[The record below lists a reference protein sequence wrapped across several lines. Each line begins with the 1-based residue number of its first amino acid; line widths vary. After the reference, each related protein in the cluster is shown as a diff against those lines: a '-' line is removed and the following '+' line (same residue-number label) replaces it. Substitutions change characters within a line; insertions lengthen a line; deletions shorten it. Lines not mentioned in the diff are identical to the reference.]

1 MRTFLEYVAED
12 IISKYGS
19 DLAHTAVIF
28 PNKRARLFFNEYLAR
43 QVEGT
48 MWSPTY
54 LTISELFRSHSRL
67 TTADPIKLICDLHKS
82 FVSVTGTKESLDH
95 FYSWGQIMLADFDD
109 IDKNMADAAQIFKNV
124 GDIHELDDISYLSE
138 DQLNMLKRFFSNFS
152 ENKSSE
158 LKRRFIEL
166 WSRFNDIY
174 TDFNNRLYNQGLAY
188 EGALYRKVAND
199 DSISY
204 DFDRYIF
211 VGFNLLQRVEQKL
224 FKRLKDAGKGFFY
237 WDFDHYYMPGKS
249 SRTTNEA
256 GHYISSYLADF
267 PNELN
272 INDEAVYNNFSKPKS
287 ISYVAASTENIQ
299 AAYSSQWLKE
309 GKRIADGRRTAIVMC
324 NEGLLQA
331 LVHNIP
337 TEVGKINIT
346 TGYPLAQSPFCS
358 FLSSL
363 ISLRCEGYMES
374 RKRYRL
380 RFVNAVLRHPY
391 MRYVSDLHSS
401 LYEKINVTA
410 KLFFPDEAT
419 LSLDKG
425 LAILFGQLDTIE
437 PTMSGKLLRWI
448 MQLLKHVASNAK
460 DIDDQFFKES
470 LFKVYTIINRLYDL
484 VSSSDLVVDVI
495 TIQRLLRQILQ
506 TTSIPFHGEPAVGVQ
521 FMGVLETRNIDFDHL
536 LILSCNEG
544 NMPKGVN
551 DTSFIPYS
559 IRKAHGLTTIDNKVA
574 IYAYY
579 FYRLLQ
585 RATDITVVYNNSSN
599 GLVTGEMSR
608 FMLQML
614 VESGHDIERLALSLP
629 QEAGSTTCQDEK
641 KTKEVM
647 ERLHKRFDKQRNPE
661 RTTPMFTPSSL
672 NIYQKCPK
680 RFYYRYV
687 AEIIEPEDDADDGKI
702 DAPTFGNIFHDAVQK
717 IYDRVIDAY
726 KSNTIQPQTLKQL
739 LANDA
744 YIKGVV
750 DDIMHPV
757 NGIQLINASVIITYI
772 KQLLKIDS
780 RLAPFT
786 ILGLENVV
794 MKDINVKTA
803 EGQLTTT
810 IGGRID
816 RMDCVTCADG
826 VRRIRVIDYKTG
838 KNNKKNDGYILQSFI
853 YSLLVDESPMNREK
867 LEVSP
872 ALLYIQHSAG
882 KDFDPTVVYEKEK
895 VTDVSKYREEFMNT
909 VEQII
914 AEIFNPE
921 QPFACTDDK
930 TACTHCPYCNLCGV

>member
-1 MRTFLEYVAED
+1 MKTFLEYVAED
-12 IISKYGS
+12 IINKYGTNLS
-19 DLAHTAVIF
+19 RTAVVF
-28 PNKRARLFFNEYLAR
+28 PNKRAALFLNEHLVRLA
-43 QVEGT
+43 GKPI
-48 MWSPTY
+48 WSPSY
-54 LTISELFRSHSRL
+54 ITISELFRRHTQL
-67 TTADPIKLICDLHKS
+67 VTGDQIKLICDLYKTYTE
-82 FVSVTGTKESLDH
+82 VTESDETLDH
-95 FYSWGQIMLADFDD
+95 FYGWGQVMLADFDD
-109 IDKNMADAAQIFKNV
+109 IDKNMADANKVFCNLR
-124 GDIHELDDISYLSE
+124 DLHELDDVSYLSPE
-138 DQLNMLKRFFSNFS
+138 QVETLKLFFSNFS
-152 ENKSSE
+152 EDKTTE
-158 LKRRFIEL
+158 LKKRFMKI
-166 WSRFNDIY
+166 WSRFGDIY
-174 TDFNNRLYNQGLAY
+174 RLYNERLEAQGIAY
-188 EGALYRKVAND
+188 EGALYRKVATD
-199 DSISY
+199 DSVDF

-211 VGFNLLQRVEQKL
+211 VGFNVLQRVEQLLFSKL
-224 FKRLKDAGKGFFY
+224 QKMGKAKFY
-237 WDFDHYYMPGKS
+237 WDFDDYYLATKTGHVNPS
-249 SRTTNEA
+249 EA
-256 GHYISSYLADF
+256 GHYIKQYLPYF
-267 PNELN
+267 TNELDTSDAD
-272 INDEAVYNNFSKPKS
+272 IYRNFRKAKKITYASATTEDVQAR
-287 ISYVAASTENIQ
+287 YVG
-299 AAYSSQWLKE
+299 QWLKE
-309 GKRIADGRRTAIVMC
+309 GNRINDGRKTAVVMC
-324 NEGLLQA
+324 DEALLQS
-331 LVHNIP
+331 VIHSIP
-337 TEVGKINIT
+337 EEVNDINVT
-346 TGYPLAQSPFCS
+346 TGYPLQQTHFASLLEDIAAQHT
-358 FLSSL
+358 
-363 ISLRCEGYMES
+363 EDYDN
-374 RKRYRL
+374 K
-380 RFVNAVLRHPY
+380 
-391 MRYVSDLHSS
+391 
-401 LYEKINVTA
+401 
-410 KLFFPDEAT
+410 
-419 LSLDKG
+419 
-425 LAILFGQLDTIE
+425 
-437 PTMSGKLLRWI
+437 
-448 MQLLKHVASNAK
+448 QLLEWAIAMLKLMAQGHTDTSGETTGQDNQLTSEA
-460 DIDDQFFKES
+460 
-470 LFKVYTIINRLYDL
+470 LFRTYTVVNRLLELVNNGDL
-484 VSSSDLVVDVI
+484 DVDRR
-495 TIQRLLRQILQ
+495 TMMRLYGEIVR
-506 TTSIPFHGEPAVGVQ
+506 TTSIPFHGEPVVGVQ
-521 FMGVLETRNIDFDHL
+521 FMGVLETRNLDFEHL
-536 LILSCNEG
+536 LVLSCNEG

-551 DTSFIPYS
+551 DTSFIPYNV
-559 IRKAHGLTTIDNKVA
+559 RKAHGLTTIDNKVS

-579 FYRLLQ
+579 FYRLMQ
-585 RATDITVVYNNSSN
+585 RAEDITIVYNNAADVTS
-599 GLVTGEMSR
+599 TGEMSR

-717 IYDRVIDAY
+717 IYERVIAAY
-726 KSNTIQPQTLKQL
+726 KSRTIQPQTLKQL

-853 YSLLVDESPMNREK
+853 YSLLVDESPMMNPEK

>member
-1 MRTFLEYVAED
+1 MKTFLEYVAED
-12 IISKYGS
+12 IINKYGTNLS
-19 DLAHTAVIF
+19 RTAVVF
-28 PNKRARLFFNEYLAR
+28 PNKRAALFLNEHLVRLA
-43 QVEGT
+43 GKPI
-48 MWSPTY
+48 WSPSY
-54 LTISELFRSHSRL
+54 ITISELFRRHTQL
-67 TTADPIKLICDLHKS
+67 VTGDQIKLICDLYKTYTE
-82 FVSVTGTKESLDH
+82 VTESDETLDH
-95 FYSWGQIMLADFDD
+95 FYGWGQVMLADFDD
-109 IDKNMADAAQIFKNV
+109 IDKNMADAKKVFCNLR
-124 GDIHELDDISYLSE
+124 DLHELDDVSYLSPE
-138 DQLNMLKRFFSNFS
+138 QVETLKLFFSNFS
-152 ENKSSE
+152 EDKTTE
-158 LKRRFIEL
+158 LKKRFMKI
-166 WSRFNDIY
+166 WSRFGDIY
-174 TDFNNRLYNQGLAY
+174 RLYNERLEAQGIAY
-188 EGALYRKVAND
+188 EGALYRKVATD
-199 DSISY
+199 DSVDF

-211 VGFNLLQRVEQKL
+211 VGFNVLQRVEQLLFSKL
-224 FKRLKDAGKGFFY
+224 QKMGKAKFY
-237 WDFDHYYMPGKS
+237 WDFDDYYLATKKGHVNPS
-249 SRTTNEA
+249 EA
-256 GHYISSYLADF
+256 GHYIKQYLPYF
-267 PNELN
+267 TNELDTSDAD
-272 INDEAVYNNFSKPKS
+272 IYRNFRKAKKITYASATTEDVQAR
-287 ISYVAASTENIQ
+287 YVG
-299 AAYSSQWLKE
+299 QWLKE
-309 GKRIADGRRTAIVMC
+309 GNRINDGRKTAVVMC
-324 NEGLLQA
+324 DEALLQS
-331 LVHNIP
+331 VIHSIP
-337 TEVGKINIT
+337 EEVNDINVT
-346 TGYPLAQSPFCS
+346 TGYPLQQTHFASLLEDIAAQHT
-358 FLSSL
+358 
-363 ISLRCEGYMES
+363 EDYDN
-374 RKRYRL
+374 K
-380 RFVNAVLRHPY
+380 
-391 MRYVSDLHSS
+391 
-401 LYEKINVTA
+401 
-410 KLFFPDEAT
+410 
-419 LSLDKG
+419 
-425 LAILFGQLDTIE
+425 
-437 PTMSGKLLRWI
+437 
-448 MQLLKHVASNAK
+448 QLLEWAIAMLKLMAQGHANTNGETTGQDNQLTSEA
-460 DIDDQFFKES
+460 
-470 LFKVYTIINRLYDL
+470 LFRTYTVVNRLLELVNNGDL
-484 VSSSDLVVDVI
+484 DVDRR
-495 TIQRLLRQILQ
+495 TMMRLYGEIVR
-506 TTSIPFHGEPAVGVQ
+506 TTSIPFHGEPVVGVQ
-521 FMGVLETRNIDFDHL
+521 FMGVLETRNLDFEHL
-536 LILSCNEG
+536 LVLSCNEG

-551 DTSFIPYS
+551 DTSFIPYNV
-559 IRKAHGLTTIDNKVA
+559 RKAHGLTTIDNKVS

-579 FYRLLQ
+579 FYRLMQ
-585 RATDITVVYNNSSN
+585 RAEDITIVYNNAADVTS
-599 GLVTGEMSR
+599 TGEMSR

-717 IYDRVIDAY
+717 IYERVIAAY
-726 KSNTIQPQTLKQL
+726 KSRTIQPQTLKQL

-853 YSLLVDESPMNREK
+853 YSLLVDESPMMNPEK

-895 VTDVSKYREEFMNT
+895 VTDVSKFREEFMNT

>member
-1 MRTFLEYVAED
+1 MKTFLEYVAED
-12 IISKYGS
+12 IINKYGTNLS
-19 DLAHTAVIF
+19 RTAVVF
-28 PNKRARLFFNEYLAR
+28 PNKRAALFLNEHLVRLA
-43 QVEGT
+43 GKPI
-48 MWSPTY
+48 WSPSY
-54 LTISELFRSHSRL
+54 ITISELFRRHTQL
-67 TTADPIKLICDLHKS
+67 VTGDQIKLICDLYKTYTE
-82 FVSVTGTKESLDH
+82 VTESDETLDH
-95 FYSWGQIMLADFDD
+95 FYGWGQVMLADFDD
-109 IDKNMADAAQIFKNV
+109 IDKNMADANKVFCNLR
-124 GDIHELDDISYLSE
+124 DLHELDDVSYLSPE
-138 DQLNMLKRFFSNFS
+138 QVDTLKLFFSNFS
-152 ENKSSE
+152 EDKTTE
-158 LKRRFIEL
+158 LKKRFMKI
-166 WSRFNDIY
+166 WSRFGDIY
-174 TDFNNRLYNQGLAY
+174 RLYNERLEAQGIAY
-188 EGALYRKVAND
+188 EGALYRKVATD
-199 DSISY
+199 DSVDF

-211 VGFNLLQRVEQKL
+211 VGFNVLQRVEQLLFSKL
-224 FKRLKDAGKGFFY
+224 QKMGKAKFY
-237 WDFDHYYMPGKS
+237 WDFDDYYLATKKGHVNPS
-249 SRTTNEA
+249 EA
-256 GHYISSYLADF
+256 GHYIKQYLPYF
-267 PNELN
+267 TNELDTSDAD
-272 INDEAVYNNFSKPKS
+272 IYRNFRKAKKITYASATTEDVQAR
-287 ISYVAASTENIQ
+287 YVG
-299 AAYSSQWLKE
+299 QWLKE
-309 GKRIADGRRTAIVMC
+309 GNRINDGRKTAVVMC
-324 NEGLLQA
+324 DEALLQS
-331 LVHNIP
+331 VIHSIP
-337 TEVGKINIT
+337 EEVNDINVT
-346 TGYPLAQSPFCS
+346 TGYPLQQTHFASLLEDIAAQHT
-358 FLSSL
+358 
-363 ISLRCEGYMES
+363 EDYDN
-374 RKRYRL
+374 K
-380 RFVNAVLRHPY
+380 
-391 MRYVSDLHSS
+391 
-401 LYEKINVTA
+401 
-410 KLFFPDEAT
+410 
-419 LSLDKG
+419 
-425 LAILFGQLDTIE
+425 
-437 PTMSGKLLRWI
+437 
-448 MQLLKHVASNAK
+448 QLLEWAIAMLKLMAQGHANTNGETTGQDNQLTSEA
-460 DIDDQFFKES
+460 
-470 LFKVYTIINRLYDL
+470 LFRTYTVVNRLLELVNNGDL
-484 VSSSDLVVDVI
+484 DVDRR
-495 TIQRLLRQILQ
+495 TMMRLYGEIVR
-506 TTSIPFHGEPAVGVQ
+506 TTSIPFHGEPVVGVQ
-521 FMGVLETRNIDFDHL
+521 FMGVLETRNLDFEHL
-536 LILSCNEG
+536 LVLSCNEG

-551 DTSFIPYS
+551 DTSFIPYNV
-559 IRKAHGLTTIDNKVA
+559 RKAHGLTTIDNKVS

-579 FYRLLQ
+579 FYRLMQ
-585 RATDITVVYNNSSN
+585 RAEDITIVYNNAADVTS
-599 GLVTGEMSR
+599 TGEMSR

-717 IYDRVIDAY
+717 IYERVIAAY
-726 KSNTIQPQTLKQL
+726 KSHTIQPQTLKQL

-838 KNNKKNDGYILQSFI
+838 KNNKRNDGYILQSFI
-853 YSLLVDESPMNREK
+853 YSLLVDESPIMNPGK

-895 VTDVSKYREEFMNT
+895 VTNVSKFREEFMNI

-930 TACTHCPYCNLCGV
+930 TACTHCPYSNLCGV

>member
-1 MRTFLEYVAED
+1 MKTFLEYVAED
-12 IISKYGS
+12 IINKYGTNLS
-19 DLAHTAVIF
+19 RTAVVF
-28 PNKRARLFFNEYLAR
+28 PNKRAALFLNEHLVRLA
-43 QVEGT
+43 GKPI
-48 MWSPTY
+48 WSPSY
-54 LTISELFRSHSRL
+54 ITISELFRRHTQL
-67 TTADPIKLICDLHKS
+67 VTGDQIKLICDLYKTYTE
-82 FVSVTGTKESLDH
+82 VTESDETLDH
-95 FYSWGQIMLADFDD
+95 FYGWGQVMLADFDD
-109 IDKNMADAAQIFKNV
+109 IDKNMADAKKVFCNLR
-124 GDIHELDDISYLSE
+124 DLHELDDVSYLSPE
-138 DQLNMLKRFFSNFS
+138 QVETLKLFFSNFS
-152 ENKSSE
+152 EDKTTE
-158 LKRRFIEL
+158 LKKRFMKI
-166 WSRFNDIY
+166 WSRFGDIY
-174 TDFNNRLYNQGLAY
+174 RLYNERLEAQGIAY
-188 EGALYRKVAND
+188 EGALYRKVATD
-199 DSISY
+199 DSVDF

-211 VGFNLLQRVEQKL
+211 VGFNVLQRVEQLLFSKL
-224 FKRLKDAGKGFFY
+224 QKMGKAKFY
-237 WDFDHYYMPGKS
+237 WDFDDYYLATKTGHVNPS
-249 SRTTNEA
+249 EA
-256 GHYISSYLADF
+256 GHYIKQYLPYF
-267 PNELN
+267 TNELDTSDAD
-272 INDEAVYNNFSKPKS
+272 IYRNFRKAKKITYASATTEDVQAR
-287 ISYVAASTENIQ
+287 YVG
-299 AAYSSQWLKE
+299 QWLKE
-309 GKRIADGRRTAIVMC
+309 GNRINDGRKTAVVMC
-324 NEGLLQA
+324 DEALLQS
-331 LVHNIP
+331 VIHSIP
-337 TEVGKINIT
+337 EEVNDINVT
-346 TGYPLAQSPFCS
+346 TGYPLQQTHFASLLEDIAAQHT
-358 FLSSL
+358 
-363 ISLRCEGYMES
+363 EDYDN
-374 RKRYRL
+374 K
-380 RFVNAVLRHPY
+380 
-391 MRYVSDLHSS
+391 
-401 LYEKINVTA
+401 
-410 KLFFPDEAT
+410 
-419 LSLDKG
+419 
-425 LAILFGQLDTIE
+425 
-437 PTMSGKLLRWI
+437 
-448 MQLLKHVASNAK
+448 QLLEWAIAMLKLMAQGHANTNGETTGQDNQLTSEA
-460 DIDDQFFKES
+460 
-470 LFKVYTIINRLYDL
+470 LFRTYTVVNRLLELVNNGDL
-484 VSSSDLVVDVI
+484 DVDRR
-495 TIQRLLRQILQ
+495 TMMRLYGEIVR
-506 TTSIPFHGEPAVGVQ
+506 TTSIPFHGEPVVGVQ
-521 FMGVLETRNIDFDHL
+521 FMGVLETRNLDFEHL
-536 LILSCNEG
+536 LVLSCNEG

-551 DTSFIPYS
+551 DTSFIPYNV
-559 IRKAHGLTTIDNKVA
+559 RKAHGLTTIDNKVS

-579 FYRLLQ
+579 FYRLMQ
-585 RATDITVVYNNSSN
+585 RAEDITIVYNNAADVTS
-599 GLVTGEMSR
+599 TGEMSR

-647 ERLHKRFDKQRNPE
+647 ERLHRRFDKQRNPE

-717 IYDRVIDAY
+717 IYERVIAAY
-726 KSNTIQPQTLKQL
+726 KSHTIQPQTLKQL

-853 YSLLVDESPMNREK
+853 YSLLVDESPMMNPEK

-895 VTDVSKYREEFMNT
+895 VTDVSKFREEFMNT

>member
-1 MRTFLEYVAED
+1 MKTFLEYVAED
-12 IISKYGS
+12 IINKYGTNLS
-19 DLAHTAVIF
+19 RTAVVF
-28 PNKRARLFFNEYLAR
+28 PNKRAALFLNEHLVRLA
-43 QVEGT
+43 GKPI
-48 MWSPTY
+48 WSPSY
-54 LTISELFRSHSRL
+54 ITISELFRRHTQL
-67 TTADPIKLICDLHKS
+67 VTGDQIKLICDLYKTYTE
-82 FVSVTGTKESLDH
+82 VTESDETLDH
-95 FYSWGQIMLADFDD
+95 FYGWGQVMLADFDD
-109 IDKNMADAAQIFKNV
+109 IDKNMADANKVFCNLR
-124 GDIHELDDISYLSE
+124 DLHELDDVSYLSPE
-138 DQLNMLKRFFSNFS
+138 QVETLKLFFSNFS
-152 ENKSSE
+152 EDKTTE
-158 LKRRFIEL
+158 LKKRFMKI
-166 WSRFNDIY
+166 WSRFGDIY
-174 TDFNNRLYNQGLAY
+174 RLYNERLEAQGIAY
-188 EGALYRKVAND
+188 EGALYRKVATD
-199 DSISY
+199 DSVDF

-211 VGFNLLQRVEQKL
+211 VGFNVLQRVEQLLFSKL
-224 FKRLKDAGKGFFY
+224 QKMGKAKFY
-237 WDFDHYYMPGKS
+237 WDFDDYYLATKTGHVNPS
-249 SRTTNEA
+249 EA
-256 GHYISSYLADF
+256 GHYIKQYLPYF
-267 PNELN
+267 TNELDTSDAD
-272 INDEAVYNNFSKPKS
+272 IYRNFRKAKRITYASATTEDVQAR
-287 ISYVAASTENIQ
+287 YVG
-299 AAYSSQWLKE
+299 QWLKE
-309 GKRIADGRRTAIVMC
+309 GNRIDDGRKTAVVMC
-324 NEGLLQA
+324 DEALLQS
-331 LVHNIP
+331 VIHSIP
-337 TEVGKINIT
+337 EEVNDINVT
-346 TGYPLAQSPFCS
+346 TGYPLQQTHFASLLEDIAAQHT
-358 FLSSL
+358 
-363 ISLRCEGYMES
+363 EDYDN
-374 RKRYRL
+374 K
-380 RFVNAVLRHPY
+380 
-391 MRYVSDLHSS
+391 
-401 LYEKINVTA
+401 
-410 KLFFPDEAT
+410 
-419 LSLDKG
+419 
-425 LAILFGQLDTIE
+425 
-437 PTMSGKLLRWI
+437 
-448 MQLLKHVASNAK
+448 QLLEWAIAMLKLMAQGHTDTSGETTGQDNQLTSEA
-460 DIDDQFFKES
+460 
-470 LFKVYTIINRLYDL
+470 LFRTYTVVNRLLELVNNGDL
-484 VSSSDLVVDVI
+484 DVDRR
-495 TIQRLLRQILQ
+495 TMMRLYGEIVR
-506 TTSIPFHGEPAVGVQ
+506 TTSIPFHGEPVVGVQ
-521 FMGVLETRNIDFDHL
+521 FMGVLETRNLDFEHL
-536 LILSCNEG
+536 LVLSCNEG

-551 DTSFIPYS
+551 DTSFIPYNV
-559 IRKAHGLTTIDNKVA
+559 RKAHGLTTIDNKVS

-579 FYRLLQ
+579 FYRLMQ
-585 RATDITVVYNNSSN
+585 RAEDITIVYNNAADVTS
-599 GLVTGEMSR
+599 TGEMSR

-717 IYDRVIDAY
+717 IYERVIAAY
-726 KSNTIQPQTLKQL
+726 KSHTIQPQMLKQL

-853 YSLLVDESPMNREK
+853 YSLLVDESPMMNPDK

-930 TACTHCPYCNLCGV
+930 TACTHCPYSNLCGV

>member
-1 MRTFLEYVAED
+1 MKTFLEYVAED
-12 IISKYGS
+12 IINKYGTNLS
-19 DLAHTAVIF
+19 RTAVVF
-28 PNKRARLFFNEYLAR
+28 PNKRAALFLNEHLVRLA
-43 QVEGT
+43 GKPI
-48 MWSPTY
+48 WSPSY
-54 LTISELFRSHSRL
+54 ITISELFRRHTQL
-67 TTADPIKLICDLHKS
+67 VTGDQIKLICDLYKTYTE
-82 FVSVTGTKESLDH
+82 VTESDETLDH
-95 FYSWGQIMLADFDD
+95 FYGWGQVMLADFDD
-109 IDKNMADAAQIFKNV
+109 IDKNMADANKVFCNLR
-124 GDIHELDDISYLSE
+124 DLHELDDVSYLSPE
-138 DQLNMLKRFFSNFS
+138 QVETLKLFFSNFS
-152 ENKSSE
+152 EDKTTE
-158 LKRRFIEL
+158 LKKRFMKI
-166 WSRFNDIY
+166 WSRFGDIY
-174 TDFNNRLYNQGLAY
+174 RLYNERLEAQGIAY
-188 EGALYRKVAND
+188 EGALYRKVATD
-199 DSISY
+199 DSLDF

-211 VGFNLLQRVEQKL
+211 VGFNVLQRVEQLLFSKL
-224 FKRLKDAGKGFFY
+224 QKMGKAKFY
-237 WDFDHYYMPGKS
+237 WDFDDYYLATKTGHVNPS
-249 SRTTNEA
+249 EA
-256 GHYISSYLADF
+256 GHYIKQYLPYF
-267 PNELN
+267 TNELDTSDAD
-272 INDEAVYNNFSKPKS
+272 IYRNFRKAKKITYASATTEDVQAR
-287 ISYVAASTENIQ
+287 YVG
-299 AAYSSQWLKE
+299 QWLKE
-309 GKRIADGRRTAIVMC
+309 GNRIDDGRKTAVVMC
-324 NEGLLQA
+324 DEALLQS
-331 LVHNIP
+331 VIHSIP
-337 TEVGKINIT
+337 EEVNDINVT
-346 TGYPLAQSPFCS
+346 TGYPLQQTHFASLLEDIAAQHT
-358 FLSSL
+358 
-363 ISLRCEGYMES
+363 EDYDN
-374 RKRYRL
+374 K
-380 RFVNAVLRHPY
+380 
-391 MRYVSDLHSS
+391 
-401 LYEKINVTA
+401 
-410 KLFFPDEAT
+410 
-419 LSLDKG
+419 
-425 LAILFGQLDTIE
+425 
-437 PTMSGKLLRWI
+437 
-448 MQLLKHVASNAK
+448 QLLEWAIAMLKLMAQGHTDTSVETTGQDNQLTSEA
-460 DIDDQFFKES
+460 
-470 LFKVYTIINRLYDL
+470 LFRTYTVVNRLLELVNNGDL
-484 VSSSDLVVDVI
+484 DVDRR
-495 TIQRLLRQILQ
+495 TMMRLYGEIVR
-506 TTSIPFHGEPAVGVQ
+506 TTSIPFHGEPVVGVQ
-521 FMGVLETRNIDFDHL
+521 FMGVLETRNLDFEHL
-536 LILSCNEG
+536 LVLSCNEG

-551 DTSFIPYS
+551 DTSFIPYNV
-559 IRKAHGLTTIDNKVA
+559 RKAHGLTTIDNKVS

-579 FYRLLQ
+579 FYRLMQ
-585 RATDITVVYNNSSN
+585 RAEDITIVYNNAADVTS
-599 GLVTGEMSR
+599 TGEMSR

-717 IYDRVIDAY
+717 IYERVIAAY
-726 KSNTIQPQTLKQL
+726 KSHTIQPQTLKQL

-853 YSLLVDESPMNREK
+853 YSLLVDESPMMNPEK

-895 VTDVSKYREEFMNT
+895 VTDVSKFREEFMNT

>member
-1 MRTFLEYVAED
+1 MKTFLEYVAED
-12 IISKYGS
+12 IINKYGTNLS
-19 DLAHTAVIF
+19 RTAVVF
-28 PNKRARLFFNEYLAR
+28 PNKRAALFLNEHLVRLA
-43 QVEGT
+43 GKPI
-48 MWSPTY
+48 WSPSY
-54 LTISELFRSHSRL
+54 ITISELFRRHTQL
-67 TTADPIKLICDLHKS
+67 VTGDQIKLICDLYKTYTE
-82 FVSVTGTKESLDH
+82 VTESDETLDH
-95 FYSWGQIMLADFDD
+95 FYGWGQVMLADFDD
-109 IDKNMADAAQIFKNV
+109 IDKNMADANKVFCNLR
-124 GDIHELDDISYLSE
+124 DLHELDDVSYLSPE
-138 DQLNMLKRFFSNFS
+138 QVETLKLFFSNFS
-152 ENKSSE
+152 EDKTTE
-158 LKRRFIEL
+158 LKKRFMKI
-166 WSRFNDIY
+166 WSRFGDIY
-174 TDFNNRLYNQGLAY
+174 RLYNERLEAQGIAY
-188 EGALYRKVAND
+188 EGALYRKVATD
-199 DSISY
+199 DSLDF

-211 VGFNLLQRVEQKL
+211 VGFNVLQRVEQLLFSKL
-224 FKRLKDAGKGFFY
+224 QKMGKAKFY
-237 WDFDHYYMPGKS
+237 WDFDDYYLATKTGHVNPS
-249 SRTTNEA
+249 EA
-256 GHYISSYLADF
+256 GHYIKQYLPYF
-267 PNELN
+267 TNELDTSDAD
-272 INDEAVYNNFSKPKS
+272 IYRNFRKAKKITYASATTEDVQAR
-287 ISYVAASTENIQ
+287 YVG
-299 AAYSSQWLKE
+299 QWLKE
-309 GKRIADGRRTAIVMC
+309 GNRIDDGRKTAVVMC
-324 NEGLLQA
+324 DEALLQS
-331 LVHNIP
+331 VIHSIP
-337 TEVGKINIT
+337 EEVNDINVT
-346 TGYPLAQSPFCS
+346 TGYPLQQTHFASLLEDIAAQHT
-358 FLSSL
+358 
-363 ISLRCEGYMES
+363 EDYDN
-374 RKRYRL
+374 K
-380 RFVNAVLRHPY
+380 
-391 MRYVSDLHSS
+391 
-401 LYEKINVTA
+401 
-410 KLFFPDEAT
+410 
-419 LSLDKG
+419 
-425 LAILFGQLDTIE
+425 
-437 PTMSGKLLRWI
+437 
-448 MQLLKHVASNAK
+448 QLLEWAIAMLKLMAQGHTDTSGETTGQDNQLTSEA
-460 DIDDQFFKES
+460 
-470 LFKVYTIINRLYDL
+470 LFRTYTVVNRLLELVNNGDL
-484 VSSSDLVVDVI
+484 DVDRR
-495 TIQRLLRQILQ
+495 TMMRLYGEIVR
-506 TTSIPFHGEPAVGVQ
+506 TTSIPFHGEPVVGVQ
-521 FMGVLETRNIDFDHL
+521 FMGVLETRNLDFEHL
-536 LILSCNEG
+536 LVLSCNEG

-551 DTSFIPYS
+551 DTSFIPYNV
-559 IRKAHGLTTIDNKVA
+559 RKAHGLTTIDNKVS

-579 FYRLLQ
+579 FYRLMQ
-585 RATDITVVYNNSSN
+585 RAEDITIVYNNAADVTS
-599 GLVTGEMSR
+599 TGEMSR

-717 IYDRVIDAY
+717 IYERVIAAY
-726 KSNTIQPQTLKQL
+726 KSRTIQPQTLKQL

-853 YSLLVDESPMNREK
+853 YSLLVDESPMMNPEK

>member
-1 MRTFLEYVAED
+1 MKTFLEYVAED
-12 IISKYGS
+12 IINKYGTNLS
-19 DLAHTAVIF
+19 RTAVVF
-28 PNKRARLFFNEYLAR
+28 PNKRAALFLNEHLVRLA
-43 QVEGT
+43 GKPI
-48 MWSPTY
+48 WSPSY
-54 LTISELFRSHSRL
+54 ITISELFRRHTQL
-67 TTADPIKLICDLHKS
+67 VTGDQIKLICDLYKTYTE
-82 FVSVTGTKESLDH
+82 VTESDETLDH
-95 FYSWGQIMLADFDD
+95 FYGWGQVMLADFDD
-109 IDKNMADAAQIFKNV
+109 IDKNMADANKVFCNLR
-124 GDIHELDDISYLSE
+124 DLHELDDVSYLSPE
-138 DQLNMLKRFFSNFS
+138 QVETLKLFFSNFS
-152 ENKSSE
+152 EDKTTE
-158 LKRRFIEL
+158 LKKRFMKI
-166 WSRFNDIY
+166 WSRFGDIY
-174 TDFNNRLYNQGLAY
+174 RLYNERLEAQGIAY
-188 EGALYRKVAND
+188 EGALYRKVATD
-199 DSISY
+199 DSVDF

-211 VGFNLLQRVEQKL
+211 VGFNVLQRVEQLLFSKL
-224 FKRLKDAGKGFFY
+224 QKMGKAKFY
-237 WDFDHYYMPGKS
+237 WDFDDYYLATKTGHVNPS
-249 SRTTNEA
+249 EA
-256 GHYISSYLADF
+256 GHYIKQYLPYF
-267 PNELN
+267 TNELDTSDAD
-272 INDEAVYNNFSKPKS
+272 IYRNFRKAKKITYASATTEDVQAR
-287 ISYVAASTENIQ
+287 YVG
-299 AAYSSQWLKE
+299 QWLKE
-309 GKRIADGRRTAIVMC
+309 GNRIDDGRKTAVVMC
-324 NEGLLQA
+324 DEALLQS
-331 LVHNIP
+331 VIHSIP
-337 TEVGKINIT
+337 KEVNDINVT
-346 TGYPLAQSPFCS
+346 TGYPLQQTHFASLLEDIAAQHT
-358 FLSSL
+358 
-363 ISLRCEGYMES
+363 EDYDN
-374 RKRYRL
+374 K
-380 RFVNAVLRHPY
+380 
-391 MRYVSDLHSS
+391 
-401 LYEKINVTA
+401 
-410 KLFFPDEAT
+410 
-419 LSLDKG
+419 
-425 LAILFGQLDTIE
+425 
-437 PTMSGKLLRWI
+437 
-448 MQLLKHVASNAK
+448 QLLEWAIAMLKLMAQGHTDTSGETTGQDNQLTSEA
-460 DIDDQFFKES
+460 
-470 LFKVYTIINRLYDL
+470 LFRTYTVVNRLLELVNNGDL
-484 VSSSDLVVDVI
+484 DVDRR
-495 TIQRLLRQILQ
+495 TMMRLYGEIVR
-506 TTSIPFHGEPAVGVQ
+506 TTSIPFHGEPVVGVQ
-521 FMGVLETRNIDFDHL
+521 FMGVLETRNLDFEHL
-536 LILSCNEG
+536 LVLSCNEG

-551 DTSFIPYS
+551 DTSFIPYNV
-559 IRKAHGLTTIDNKVA
+559 RKAHGLTTIDNKVS

-579 FYRLLQ
+579 FYRLMQ
-585 RATDITVVYNNSSN
+585 RAEDITIVYNNAADVTS
-599 GLVTGEMSR
+599 TGEMSR

-717 IYDRVIDAY
+717 IYERVIVAY
-726 KSNTIQPQTLKQL
+726 KSHTIQPQTLKQL

-803 EGQLTTT
+803 EGQLITT

-853 YSLLVDESPMNREK
+853 YSLLVDESPIMNPEK

-895 VTDVSKYREEFMNT
+895 VTDVSKFREEFMNT

-930 TACTHCPYCNLCGV
+930 TACTHCPYCTLCGV

>member
-1 MRTFLEYVAED
+1 MKTFLEYVAED
-12 IISKYGS
+12 IINKYGTNLS
-19 DLAHTAVIF
+19 RTAVVF
-28 PNKRARLFFNEYLAR
+28 PNKRAALFLNEHLVRLA
-43 QVEGT
+43 GKPI
-48 MWSPTY
+48 WSPSY
-54 LTISELFRSHSRL
+54 ITISELFRRHTQL
-67 TTADPIKLICDLHKS
+67 VTGDQIKLICDLYKTYTE
-82 FVSVTGTKESLDH
+82 VTESDETLDH
-95 FYSWGQIMLADFDD
+95 FYGWGQVMLADFDD
-109 IDKNMADAAQIFKNV
+109 IDKNMADANKVFCNLR
-124 GDIHELDDISYLSE
+124 DLHELDDVSYLSPE
-138 DQLNMLKRFFSNFS
+138 QVETLKLFFSNFS
-152 ENKSSE
+152 EDKTTE
-158 LKRRFIEL
+158 LKKRFMKI
-166 WSRFNDIY
+166 WSRFGDIY
-174 TDFNNRLYNQGLAY
+174 RLYNERLEAQGIAY
-188 EGALYRKVAND
+188 EGALYRKVATD
-199 DSISY
+199 DSVDF

-211 VGFNLLQRVEQKL
+211 VGFNVLQRVEQLLFSKL
-224 FKRLKDAGKGFFY
+224 QKMGKAKFY
-237 WDFDHYYMPGKS
+237 WDFDDYYLATKTGHVNPS
-249 SRTTNEA
+249 EA
-256 GHYISSYLADF
+256 GHYIKQYLPYF
-267 PNELN
+267 TNELDTSDAD
-272 INDEAVYNNFSKPKS
+272 IYRNFRKAKKITYASATTEDVQAR
-287 ISYVAASTENIQ
+287 YVG
-299 AAYSSQWLKE
+299 QWLKE
-309 GKRIADGRRTAIVMC
+309 GNRIDDGRKTAVVMC
-324 NEGLLQA
+324 DEALLQS
-331 LVHNIP
+331 VIHSIP
-337 TEVGKINIT
+337 EEVNDINVT
-346 TGYPLAQSPFCS
+346 TGYPLQQTHFASLLEDIAAQHT
-358 FLSSL
+358 
-363 ISLRCEGYMES
+363 EDYDN
-374 RKRYRL
+374 K
-380 RFVNAVLRHPY
+380 
-391 MRYVSDLHSS
+391 
-401 LYEKINVTA
+401 
-410 KLFFPDEAT
+410 
-419 LSLDKG
+419 
-425 LAILFGQLDTIE
+425 
-437 PTMSGKLLRWI
+437 
-448 MQLLKHVASNAK
+448 QLLEWAIAMLKLMAQGHTDTSGETTGQDNQLTSEA
-460 DIDDQFFKES
+460 
-470 LFKVYTIINRLYDL
+470 LFRTYTVVNRLLELVNNGDL
-484 VSSSDLVVDVI
+484 DVDRR
-495 TIQRLLRQILQ
+495 TMMRLYGEIVR
-506 TTSIPFHGEPAVGVQ
+506 TTSIPFHGEPVVGVQ
-521 FMGVLETRNIDFDHL
+521 FMGVLETRNLDFEHL
-536 LILSCNEG
+536 LVLSCNEG

-551 DTSFIPYS
+551 DTSFIPYNV
-559 IRKAHGLTTIDNKVA
+559 RKAHGLTTIDNKVS

-579 FYRLLQ
+579 FYRLMQ
-585 RATDITVVYNNSSN
+585 RAEDITIVYNNAADVTS
-599 GLVTGEMSR
+599 TGEMSR

-629 QEAGSTTCQDEK
+629 QESGNTTCQDEK

-717 IYDRVIDAY
+717 IYERVIAAY
-726 KSNTIQPQTLKQL
+726 KSHTIQPQTLKQL

-853 YSLLVDESPMNREK
+853 YSLLVDESPMMNPEK

-895 VTDVSKYREEFMNT
+895 VTDVSKFREEFMNT

-930 TACTHCPYCNLCGV
+930 TACTHCPYSNLCGV

>member
-1 MRTFLEYVAED
+1 MKTFLEYVAED
-12 IISKYGS
+12 IINKYGTNLS
-19 DLAHTAVIF
+19 RTAVVF
-28 PNKRARLFFNEYLAR
+28 PNKRAALFLNEHLVRLA
-43 QVEGT
+43 GKPI
-48 MWSPTY
+48 WSPSY
-54 LTISELFRSHSRL
+54 ITISELFRRHTQL
-67 TTADPIKLICDLHKS
+67 VTGDQIKLICDLYKTYTE
-82 FVSVTGTKESLDH
+82 VTESDETLDH
-95 FYSWGQIMLADFDD
+95 FYGWGQVMLADFDD
-109 IDKNMADAAQIFKNV
+109 IDKNMADANKVFCNLR
-124 GDIHELDDISYLSE
+124 DLHELDDVSYLSPE
-138 DQLNMLKRFFSNFS
+138 QVETLKLFFSNFS
-152 ENKSSE
+152 EDKTTE
-158 LKRRFIEL
+158 LKKRFMKI
-166 WSRFNDIY
+166 WSRFGDIY
-174 TDFNNRLYNQGLAY
+174 RLYNERLEAQGIAY
-188 EGALYRKVAND
+188 EGALYRKVATD
-199 DSISY
+199 DSLDF

-211 VGFNLLQRVEQKL
+211 VGFNVLQRVEQLLFSKL
-224 FKRLKDAGKGFFY
+224 QKMGKAKFY
-237 WDFDHYYMPGKS
+237 WDFDDYYLATKTGHVNPS
-249 SRTTNEA
+249 EA
-256 GHYISSYLADF
+256 GHYIKQYLPYF
-267 PNELN
+267 TNELDTSDAD
-272 INDEAVYNNFSKPKS
+272 IYRNFRKAKKITYASATTEDVQAR
-287 ISYVAASTENIQ
+287 YVG
-299 AAYSSQWLKE
+299 QWLKE
-309 GKRIADGRRTAIVMC
+309 GNRINDGRKPAVVMC
-324 NEGLLQA
+324 DEALLQS
-331 LVHNIP
+331 VIHSIP
-337 TEVGKINIT
+337 EEVNDINVT
-346 TGYPLAQSPFCS
+346 TGYPLQQTHFASLLEDIAAQHT
-358 FLSSL
+358 
-363 ISLRCEGYMES
+363 EDYDN
-374 RKRYRL
+374 K
-380 RFVNAVLRHPY
+380 
-391 MRYVSDLHSS
+391 
-401 LYEKINVTA
+401 
-410 KLFFPDEAT
+410 
-419 LSLDKG
+419 
-425 LAILFGQLDTIE
+425 
-437 PTMSGKLLRWI
+437 
-448 MQLLKHVASNAK
+448 QLLEWAIAMLKLMAQGHTDTSGDTTGQDNQLTSEA
-460 DIDDQFFKES
+460 
-470 LFKVYTIINRLYDL
+470 LFRTYTVVNRLLELVNNGDL
-484 VSSSDLVVDVI
+484 DVDRR
-495 TIQRLLRQILQ
+495 TMMRLYGEIVR
-506 TTSIPFHGEPAVGVQ
+506 TTSIPFHGEPVVGVQ
-521 FMGVLETRNIDFDHL
+521 FMGVLETRNLDFEHL
-536 LILSCNEG
+536 LVLSCNEG

-551 DTSFIPYS
+551 DTSFIPYNV
-559 IRKAHGLTTIDNKVA
+559 RKAHGLTTIDNKVS

-579 FYRLLQ
+579 FYRLMQ
-585 RATDITVVYNNSSN
+585 RAEDITIVYNNAADVTS
-599 GLVTGEMSR
+599 TGEMSR

-717 IYDRVIDAY
+717 IYERVIAAY
-726 KSNTIQPQTLKQL
+726 KSRTIQPQTLKQL

-853 YSLLVDESPMNREK
+853 YSLLVDESPMMNPEK

>member
-1 MRTFLEYVAED
+1 MKTFLEYVAED
-12 IISKYGS
+12 IINKYGTNLS
-19 DLAHTAVIF
+19 RTAVVF
-28 PNKRARLFFNEYLAR
+28 PNKRAALFLNEHLVRLA
-43 QVEGT
+43 GKPI
-48 MWSPTY
+48 WSPSY
-54 LTISELFRSHSRL
+54 ITISELFRRHTQL
-67 TTADPIKLICDLHKS
+67 VTGDQIKLICDLYKTYTE
-82 FVSVTGTKESLDH
+82 VTESDETLDH
-95 FYSWGQIMLADFDD
+95 FYGWGQVMLADFDD
-109 IDKNMADAAQIFKNV
+109 IDKNMADANKVFCNLR
-124 GDIHELDDISYLSE
+124 DLHELDDVSYLSPE
-138 DQLNMLKRFFSNFS
+138 QVETLKLFFSNFS
-152 ENKSSE
+152 EDKTTE
-158 LKRRFIEL
+158 LKKRFMKI
-166 WSRFNDIY
+166 WSRFGDIY
-174 TDFNNRLYNQGLAY
+174 RLYNERLEAQGIAY
-188 EGALYRKVAND
+188 EGALYRKVATD
-199 DSISY
+199 DSVDF

-211 VGFNLLQRVEQKL
+211 VGFNVLQRVEQLLFSKL
-224 FKRLKDAGKGFFY
+224 QKMGKAKFY
-237 WDFDHYYMPGKS
+237 WDFDDYYLATKTGHVNPS
-249 SRTTNEA
+249 EA
-256 GHYISSYLADF
+256 GHYIKQYLPYF
-267 PNELN
+267 TNELDTSDAD
-272 INDEAVYNNFSKPKS
+272 IYRNFRKAKKITYASATTEDVQAR
-287 ISYVAASTENIQ
+287 YVG
-299 AAYSSQWLKE
+299 QWLKE
-309 GKRIADGRRTAIVMC
+309 GNRIDDGRKTAVVMC
-324 NEGLLQA
+324 DEALLQS
-331 LVHNIP
+331 VIHSIP
-337 TEVGKINIT
+337 EEVNDINVT
-346 TGYPLAQSPFCS
+346 TGYPLQQTHFASLLEDIAAQHT
-358 FLSSL
+358 
-363 ISLRCEGYMES
+363 EDYDN
-374 RKRYRL
+374 K
-380 RFVNAVLRHPY
+380 
-391 MRYVSDLHSS
+391 
-401 LYEKINVTA
+401 
-410 KLFFPDEAT
+410 
-419 LSLDKG
+419 
-425 LAILFGQLDTIE
+425 
-437 PTMSGKLLRWI
+437 
-448 MQLLKHVASNAK
+448 QLLEWAIAMLKLMAQGHANTNGETTGQDNQLTSEA
-460 DIDDQFFKES
+460 
-470 LFKVYTIINRLYDL
+470 LFRTYTVVNRLLELVNNGDL
-484 VSSSDLVVDVI
+484 DVDRR
-495 TIQRLLRQILQ
+495 TMMRLYGEIVR
-506 TTSIPFHGEPAVGVQ
+506 TTSIPFHGEPVVGVQ
-521 FMGVLETRNIDFDHL
+521 FMGVLETRNLDFEHL
-536 LILSCNEG
+536 LVLSCNEG

-551 DTSFIPYS
+551 DTSFIPYNV
-559 IRKAHGLTTIDNKVA
+559 RKAHGLTTIDNKVS

-579 FYRLLQ
+579 FYRLMQ
-585 RATDITVVYNNSSN
+585 RAEDITIVYNNAADVTS
-599 GLVTGEMSR
+599 TGEMSR

-717 IYDRVIDAY
+717 IYERVIAAY
-726 KSNTIQPQTLKQL
+726 KSHTIQPQTLKQL

-853 YSLLVDESPMNREK
+853 YSLLVDESPMMNPDK

-895 VTDVSKYREEFMNT
+895 VTDVSKYREEFMNI

-914 AEIFNPE
+914 AEIFNPV

-930 TACTHCPYCNLCGV
+930 TACTHCPYSNLCGV

>member
-1 MRTFLEYVAED
+1 MKTFLEYVAED
-12 IISKYGS
+12 IINKYGTNLS
-19 DLAHTAVIF
+19 RTAVVF
-28 PNKRARLFFNEYLAR
+28 PNKRAALFLNEHLVRLA
-43 QVEGT
+43 GKPI
-48 MWSPTY
+48 WSPSY
-54 LTISELFRSHSRL
+54 ITISELFRRHTQL
-67 TTADPIKLICDLHKS
+67 VTGDQIKLICDLYKTYTE
-82 FVSVTGTKESLDH
+82 VTESDETLDH
-95 FYSWGQIMLADFDD
+95 FYGWGQVMLADFDD
-109 IDKNMADAAQIFKNV
+109 IDKNMADANKVFCNLR
-124 GDIHELDDISYLSE
+124 DLHELDDVSYLSPE
-138 DQLNMLKRFFSNFS
+138 QVETLKLFFSNFS
-152 ENKSSE
+152 EDKTTE
-158 LKRRFIEL
+158 LKKRFMKI
-166 WSRFNDIY
+166 WSRFGDIY
-174 TDFNNRLYNQGLAY
+174 RLYNERLEAQGIAY
-188 EGALYRKVAND
+188 EGALYRKVATD
-199 DSISY
+199 DSVDF

-211 VGFNLLQRVEQKL
+211 VGFNVLQRVEQLLFSKL
-224 FKRLKDAGKGFFY
+224 QKMGKAKFY
-237 WDFDHYYMPGKS
+237 WDFDDYYLATKTGHVNPS
-249 SRTTNEA
+249 EA
-256 GHYISSYLADF
+256 GHYIKQYLPYF
-267 PNELN
+267 TNELDTSDAD
-272 INDEAVYNNFSKPKS
+272 IYRNFRKAKKITYASATTEDVQAR
-287 ISYVAASTENIQ
+287 YVG
-299 AAYSSQWLKE
+299 QWLKE
-309 GKRIADGRRTAIVMC
+309 GNRINDGRKTAVVMC
-324 NEGLLQA
+324 DEALLQS
-331 LVHNIP
+331 VIHSIP
-337 TEVGKINIT
+337 EEVNDINVT
-346 TGYPLAQSPFCS
+346 TGYPLQQTHFASLLEDIAAQHT
-358 FLSSL
+358 
-363 ISLRCEGYMES
+363 EDYDN
-374 RKRYRL
+374 K
-380 RFVNAVLRHPY
+380 
-391 MRYVSDLHSS
+391 
-401 LYEKINVTA
+401 
-410 KLFFPDEAT
+410 
-419 LSLDKG
+419 
-425 LAILFGQLDTIE
+425 
-437 PTMSGKLLRWI
+437 
-448 MQLLKHVASNAK
+448 QLLEWAIAMLKLMAQGHTDTSGDTTGQDNQLTSEA
-460 DIDDQFFKES
+460 
-470 LFKVYTIINRLYDL
+470 LFRTYTVVNRLLELVNNGDL
-484 VSSSDLVVDVI
+484 DVDRR
-495 TIQRLLRQILQ
+495 TMMRLYGEIVR
-506 TTSIPFHGEPAVGVQ
+506 TTSIPFHGEPVVGVQ
-521 FMGVLETRNIDFDHL
+521 FMGVLETRNLDFEHL
-536 LILSCNEG
+536 LVLSCNEG

-551 DTSFIPYS
+551 DTSFIPYNV
-559 IRKAHGLTTIDNKVA
+559 RKAHGLTTIDNKVS

-579 FYRLLQ
+579 FYRLMQ
-585 RATDITVVYNNSSN
+585 RAEDITIVYNNAADVTS
-599 GLVTGEMSR
+599 TGEMSR

-717 IYDRVIDAY
+717 IYERVIAAY
-726 KSNTIQPQTLKQL
+726 KSRTIQPQTLKQL

-853 YSLLVDESPMNREK
+853 YSLLVDESPMMNPEK

-930 TACTHCPYCNLCGV
+930 TACTHCPYSNLCGV

>member
-1 MRTFLEYVAED
+1 MKTFLEYVAED
-12 IISKYGS
+12 IINKYGTNLS
-19 DLAHTAVIF
+19 RTAVVF
-28 PNKRARLFFNEYLAR
+28 PNKRAALFLNEHLVRLA
-43 QVEGT
+43 GKPI
-48 MWSPTY
+48 WSPSY
-54 LTISELFRSHSRL
+54 ITISELFRRHTQL
-67 TTADPIKLICDLHKS
+67 VTGDQIKLICDLYKTYTE
-82 FVSVTGTKESLDH
+82 VTESDETLDH
-95 FYSWGQIMLADFDD
+95 FYGWGQVMLADFDD
-109 IDKNMADAAQIFKNV
+109 IDKNMADANKVFCNLR
-124 GDIHELDDISYLSE
+124 DLHELDDVSYLSPE
-138 DQLNMLKRFFSNFS
+138 QVETLKLFFSNFS
-152 ENKSSE
+152 EDKTTE
-158 LKRRFIEL
+158 LKKRFMKI
-166 WSRFNDIY
+166 WSRFGDIY
-174 TDFNNRLYNQGLAY
+174 RLYNERLEAQGIAY
-188 EGALYRKVAND
+188 EGALYRKVATD
-199 DSISY
+199 DSVDF

-211 VGFNLLQRVEQKL
+211 VGFNVLQRVEQLLFSKL
-224 FKRLKDAGKGFFY
+224 QKMGKAKFY
-237 WDFDHYYMPGKS
+237 WDFDDYYLATKTGHVNPS
-249 SRTTNEA
+249 EA
-256 GHYISSYLADF
+256 GHYIKQYLPYF
-267 PNELN
+267 TNELDTSDAD
-272 INDEAVYNNFSKPKS
+272 IYRNFRKAKKITYASATTEDVQAR
-287 ISYVAASTENIQ
+287 YVG
-299 AAYSSQWLKE
+299 QWLKE
-309 GKRIADGRRTAIVMC
+309 GNRIDDGRKTAVVMC
-324 NEGLLQA
+324 DEALLQS
-331 LVHNIP
+331 VIHSIP
-337 TEVGKINIT
+337 EEVNDINVT
-346 TGYPLAQSPFCS
+346 TGYPLQQTHFASLLEDIAAQHT
-358 FLSSL
+358 
-363 ISLRCEGYMES
+363 EDYDN
-374 RKRYRL
+374 K
-380 RFVNAVLRHPY
+380 
-391 MRYVSDLHSS
+391 
-401 LYEKINVTA
+401 
-410 KLFFPDEAT
+410 
-419 LSLDKG
+419 
-425 LAILFGQLDTIE
+425 
-437 PTMSGKLLRWI
+437 
-448 MQLLKHVASNAK
+448 QLLEWAIAMLKLMAQGHANTNGETTGQDNQLTSEA
-460 DIDDQFFKES
+460 
-470 LFKVYTIINRLYDL
+470 LFRTYTVVNRLLELVNNGDL
-484 VSSSDLVVDVI
+484 DVDRR
-495 TIQRLLRQILQ
+495 TMMRLYGEIVR
-506 TTSIPFHGEPAVGVQ
+506 TTSIPFHGEPVVGVQ
-521 FMGVLETRNIDFDHL
+521 FMGVLETRNLDFEHL
-536 LILSCNEG
+536 LVLSCNEG

-551 DTSFIPYS
+551 DTSFIPYNV
-559 IRKAHGLTTIDNKVA
+559 RKAHGLTTIDNKVS

-579 FYRLLQ
+579 FYRLMQ
-585 RATDITVVYNNSSN
+585 RAEDITIVYNNAADVTS
-599 GLVTGEMSR
+599 TGEMSR

-717 IYDRVIDAY
+717 IYERVIAAY
-726 KSNTIQPQTLKQL
+726 KSRTIQPQTLKQL

-853 YSLLVDESPMNREK
+853 YSLLVDESPMMNPQK

>member
-1 MRTFLEYVAED
+1 MKTFLEYVAED
-12 IISKYGS
+12 IINKYGTNLS
-19 DLAHTAVIF
+19 RTAVVF
-28 PNKRARLFFNEYLAR
+28 PNKRAALFLNEHLVRLA
-43 QVEGT
+43 GKPI
-48 MWSPTY
+48 WSPSY
-54 LTISELFRSHSRL
+54 ITISELFRRHTQL
-67 TTADPIKLICDLHKS
+67 VTGDQIKLICDLYKTYTE
-82 FVSVTGTKESLDH
+82 VTESDETLDH
-95 FYSWGQIMLADFDD
+95 FYGWGQVMLADFDD
-109 IDKNMADAAQIFKNV
+109 IDKNMADANKVFCNLR
-124 GDIHELDDISYLSE
+124 DLHELDDVSYLSPE
-138 DQLNMLKRFFSNFS
+138 QVETLKLFFSNFS
-152 ENKSSE
+152 EDKTTE
-158 LKRRFIEL
+158 LKKRFMKI
-166 WSRFNDIY
+166 WSRFGDIY
-174 TDFNNRLYNQGLAY
+174 RLYNERLEAQGIAY
-188 EGALYRKVAND
+188 EGALYRKVATD
-199 DSISY
+199 DSVDF

-211 VGFNLLQRVEQKL
+211 VGFNVLQRVEQLLFSKL
-224 FKRLKDAGKGFFY
+224 QKMGKAKFY
-237 WDFDHYYMPGKS
+237 WDFDDYYLATKKGHVNPS
-249 SRTTNEA
+249 EA
-256 GHYISSYLADF
+256 GHYIKQYLPYF
-267 PNELN
+267 TNELDT
-272 INDEAVYNNFSKPKS
+272 NDADIYRNFRKAKKITYASATTEDVQAR
-287 ISYVAASTENIQ
+287 YVG
-299 AAYSSQWLKE
+299 QWLKE
-309 GKRIADGRRTAIVMC
+309 GNRIDDGRKTAVVMC
-324 NEGLLQA
+324 DEALLQS
-331 LVHNIP
+331 VIHSIP
-337 TEVGKINIT
+337 EEVNDINVT
-346 TGYPLAQSPFCS
+346 TGYPLQQTHFASLLEDIAAQHT
-358 FLSSL
+358 
-363 ISLRCEGYMES
+363 EDYDN
-374 RKRYRL
+374 K
-380 RFVNAVLRHPY
+380 
-391 MRYVSDLHSS
+391 
-401 LYEKINVTA
+401 
-410 KLFFPDEAT
+410 
-419 LSLDKG
+419 
-425 LAILFGQLDTIE
+425 
-437 PTMSGKLLRWI
+437 
-448 MQLLKHVASNAK
+448 QLLEWAIAMLKLMAQGHANTNGETTGQDNQLTSEA
-460 DIDDQFFKES
+460 
-470 LFKVYTIINRLYDL
+470 LFRTYTVVNRLLELVNNGDL
-484 VSSSDLVVDVI
+484 DVDRR
-495 TIQRLLRQILQ
+495 TMMRLYGEIVR
-506 TTSIPFHGEPAVGVQ
+506 TTSIPFHGEPVVGVQ
-521 FMGVLETRNIDFDHL
+521 FMGVLETRNLDFEHL
-536 LILSCNEG
+536 LVLSCNEG

-551 DTSFIPYS
+551 DTSFIPYNV
-559 IRKAHGLTTIDNKVA
+559 RKAHGLTTIDNKVS

-579 FYRLLQ
+579 FYRLMQ
-585 RATDITVVYNNSSN
+585 RAEDITIVYNNAADVTS
-599 GLVTGEMSR
+599 TGEMSR

-717 IYDRVIDAY
+717 IYERVIAAY
-726 KSNTIQPQTLKQL
+726 KSHTIQPQTLKQL

-838 KNNKKNDGYILQSFI
+838 KNNKRNDGYILQSFI
-853 YSLLVDESPMNREK
+853 YSLLVDESPIMNPEK

-895 VTDVSKYREEFMNT
+895 VTNVSKYREEFMNI

-921 QPFACTDDK
+921 QPFACTDYK
-930 TACTHCPYCNLCGV
+930 TACTHCPYSNLCGV

>member
-1 MRTFLEYVAED
+1 MKTFLEYVAED
-12 IISKYGS
+12 IINKYGTNLS
-19 DLAHTAVIF
+19 RTAVVF
-28 PNKRARLFFNEYLAR
+28 PNKRAALFLNEHLVRLA
-43 QVEGT
+43 GKPI
-48 MWSPTY
+48 WSPSY
-54 LTISELFRSHSRL
+54 ITISELFRRHTQL
-67 TTADPIKLICDLHKS
+67 VTGDQIKLICDLYKTYTE
-82 FVSVTGTKESLDH
+82 VTESDETLDH
-95 FYSWGQIMLADFDD
+95 FYGWGQVMLADFDD
-109 IDKNMADAAQIFKNV
+109 IDKNMADANKVFCNLR
-124 GDIHELDDISYLSE
+124 DLHELDDVSYLSPE
-138 DQLNMLKRFFSNFS
+138 QVETLKLFFSNFS
-152 ENKSSE
+152 EDKTTE
-158 LKRRFIEL
+158 LKKRFMKI
-166 WSRFNDIY
+166 WSRFGDIY
-174 TDFNNRLYNQGLAY
+174 RLYNERLEAQGIAY
-188 EGALYRKVAND
+188 EGALYRKVATD
-199 DSISY
+199 DSVDF

-211 VGFNLLQRVEQKL
+211 VGFNVLQRVEQLLFSKL
-224 FKRLKDAGKGFFY
+224 QKMGKAKFY
-237 WDFDHYYMPGKS
+237 WDFDDYYLATKKGHVNPS
-249 SRTTNEA
+249 EA
-256 GHYISSYLADF
+256 GHYIKQYLPYF
-267 PNELN
+267 TNELDTSDAD
-272 INDEAVYNNFSKPKS
+272 IYRNFRKAKKITYASATTEDVQAR
-287 ISYVAASTENIQ
+287 YVG
-299 AAYSSQWLKE
+299 QWLKE
-309 GKRIADGRRTAIVMC
+309 GNRIDDGRKTAVVMC
-324 NEGLLQA
+324 DEALLQS
-331 LVHNIP
+331 VIHSIP
-337 TEVGKINIT
+337 EEVNDINVT
-346 TGYPLAQSPFCS
+346 TGYPLQQTHFASLLEDIAAQHT
-358 FLSSL
+358 
-363 ISLRCEGYMES
+363 EDYDN
-374 RKRYRL
+374 K
-380 RFVNAVLRHPY
+380 
-391 MRYVSDLHSS
+391 
-401 LYEKINVTA
+401 
-410 KLFFPDEAT
+410 
-419 LSLDKG
+419 
-425 LAILFGQLDTIE
+425 
-437 PTMSGKLLRWI
+437 
-448 MQLLKHVASNAK
+448 QLLEWAIAMLKLMAQGH
-460 DIDDQFFKES
+460 IDTSGETTGQDNQLTSEA
-470 LFKVYTIINRLYDL
+470 LFRTYTVVNRLLELVNNGDL
-484 VSSSDLVVDVI
+484 DVDRR
-495 TIQRLLRQILQ
+495 TMMRLYGEIVR
-506 TTSIPFHGEPAVGVQ
+506 TTSIPFHGEPVVGVQ
-521 FMGVLETRNIDFDHL
+521 FMGVLETRNLDFEHL
-536 LILSCNEG
+536 LVLSCNEG

-551 DTSFIPYS
+551 DTSFIPYNV
-559 IRKAHGLTTIDNKVA
+559 RKAHGLTTIDNKVS

-579 FYRLLQ
+579 FYRLMQ
-585 RATDITVVYNNSSN
+585 RAEDITIVYNNAADVTS
-599 GLVTGEMSR
+599 TGEMSR

-717 IYDRVIDAY
+717 IYERVIAAY
-726 KSNTIQPQTLKQL
+726 KSRTIQPQTLKQL

-838 KNNKKNDGYILQSFI
+838 KNNKRNDGYILQSFI
-853 YSLLVDESPMNREK
+853 YSLLVDESPIMNPEK

-930 TACTHCPYCNLCGV
+930 TACTHCPYSNLCGV

>member
-1 MRTFLEYVAED
+1 MKTFLEYVAED
-12 IISKYGS
+12 IINKYGTNLS
-19 DLAHTAVIF
+19 RTAVVF
-28 PNKRARLFFNEYLAR
+28 PNKRAALFLNEHLVRLA
-43 QVEGT
+43 GKPI
-48 MWSPTY
+48 WSPSY
-54 LTISELFRSHSRL
+54 ITISELFRRHTQL
-67 TTADPIKLICDLHKS
+67 VTGDQIKLICDLYKTYTE
-82 FVSVTGTKESLDH
+82 VTESDETLDH
-95 FYSWGQIMLADFDD
+95 FYGWGQVMLADFDD
-109 IDKNMADAAQIFKNV
+109 IDKNMADANKVFCNLR
-124 GDIHELDDISYLSE
+124 DLHELDDVSYLSPE
-138 DQLNMLKRFFSNFS
+138 QVETLKLFFSNFS
-152 ENKSSE
+152 EDKTTE
-158 LKRRFIEL
+158 LKKRFMKI
-166 WSRFNDIY
+166 WSRFGDIY
-174 TDFNNRLYNQGLAY
+174 RLYNERLEAQGIAY
-188 EGALYRKVAND
+188 EGALYRKVATD
-199 DSISY
+199 DSVDF

-211 VGFNLLQRVEQKL
+211 VGFNVLQRVEQLLFSKL
-224 FKRLKDAGKGFFY
+224 QKMGKAKFY
-237 WDFDHYYMPGKS
+237 WDFDDYYLATKKGHVNPS
-249 SRTTNEA
+249 EA
-256 GHYISSYLADF
+256 GHYIKQYLPYF
-267 PNELN
+267 TNELDTSDAD
-272 INDEAVYNNFSKPKS
+272 IYRNFRKAKKITYASATTEDVQAR
-287 ISYVAASTENIQ
+287 YVG
-299 AAYSSQWLKE
+299 QWLKE
-309 GKRIADGRRTAIVMC
+309 GNRIDDGRKTAVVMC
-324 NEGLLQA
+324 NEALLQS
-331 LVHNIP
+331 VIHSIP
-337 TEVGKINIT
+337 EEVNDINVT
-346 TGYPLAQSPFCS
+346 TGYPLQQTHFASLLEDIAAQHT
-358 FLSSL
+358 
-363 ISLRCEGYMES
+363 EDYDN
-374 RKRYRL
+374 K
-380 RFVNAVLRHPY
+380 
-391 MRYVSDLHSS
+391 
-401 LYEKINVTA
+401 
-410 KLFFPDEAT
+410 
-419 LSLDKG
+419 
-425 LAILFGQLDTIE
+425 
-437 PTMSGKLLRWI
+437 
-448 MQLLKHVASNAK
+448 QLLEWAIAMLKLMAQGHANTNGETTGQDNQLTSEA
-460 DIDDQFFKES
+460 
-470 LFKVYTIINRLYDL
+470 LFRTYTVVNRLLELVNNGDL
-484 VSSSDLVVDVI
+484 DVDRR
-495 TIQRLLRQILQ
+495 TMMRLYGEIVR
-506 TTSIPFHGEPAVGVQ
+506 TTSIPFHGEPVVGVQ
-521 FMGVLETRNIDFDHL
+521 FMGVLETRNLDFEHL
-536 LILSCNEG
+536 LVLSCNEG

-551 DTSFIPYS
+551 DTSFIPYNV
-559 IRKAHGLTTIDNKVA
+559 RKAHGLTTIDNKVS

-579 FYRLLQ
+579 FYRLMQ
-585 RATDITVVYNNSSN
+585 RAEDITIVYNNAADVTS
-599 GLVTGEMSR
+599 TGEMSR

-717 IYDRVIDAY
+717 IYERVIAAY
-726 KSNTIQPQTLKQL
+726 KSHTIQPQTLKQL

-853 YSLLVDESPMNREK
+853 YSLLVDESPMMNPEK

-895 VTDVSKYREEFMNT
+895 VTDVSKFREEFMNI

-930 TACTHCPYCNLCGV
+930 TACTHCPYSNLCGV

>member
-1 MRTFLEYVAED
+1 MKTFLEYVAED
-12 IISKYGS
+12 IINKYGTNLS
-19 DLAHTAVIF
+19 RTAVVF
-28 PNKRARLFFNEYLAR
+28 PNKRAALFLNEHLVRLA
-43 QVEGT
+43 GKPI
-48 MWSPTY
+48 WSPSY
-54 LTISELFRSHSRL
+54 ITISELFRRHTQL
-67 TTADPIKLICDLHKS
+67 VTGDQIKLICDLYKTYTE
-82 FVSVTGTKESLDH
+82 VTESDETLDH
-95 FYSWGQIMLADFDD
+95 FYGWGQVMLADFDD
-109 IDKNMADAAQIFKNV
+109 IDKNMADAKKVFCNLR
-124 GDIHELDDISYLSE
+124 DLHELDDVSYLSPE
-138 DQLNMLKRFFSNFS
+138 QVETLKLFFSNFS
-152 ENKSSE
+152 EDKTTE
-158 LKRRFIEL
+158 LKKRFMKI
-166 WSRFNDIY
+166 WSRFGDIY
-174 TDFNNRLYNQGLAY
+174 RLYNERLEAQGIAY
-188 EGALYRKVAND
+188 EGALYRKVATD
-199 DSISY
+199 DSVDF

-211 VGFNLLQRVEQKL
+211 VGFNVLQRVEQLLFSKL
-224 FKRLKDAGKGFFY
+224 QKMGKAKFY
-237 WDFDHYYMPGKS
+237 WDFDDYYLATKTGHVNPS
-249 SRTTNEA
+249 EA
-256 GHYISSYLADF
+256 GHYIKQYLPYF
-267 PNELN
+267 TNELDTSDAD
-272 INDEAVYNNFSKPKS
+272 IYRNFRKAKKITYASATTEDVQAR
-287 ISYVAASTENIQ
+287 YVG
-299 AAYSSQWLKE
+299 QWLKE
-309 GKRIADGRRTAIVMC
+309 GNRIDDGRKTAVVMC
-324 NEGLLQA
+324 DEALLQS
-331 LVHNIP
+331 VIHSIP
-337 TEVGKINIT
+337 EEVNDINVT
-346 TGYPLAQSPFCS
+346 TGYPLQQTHFASLLEDIAAQHT
-358 FLSSL
+358 
-363 ISLRCEGYMES
+363 EDYDN
-374 RKRYRL
+374 K
-380 RFVNAVLRHPY
+380 
-391 MRYVSDLHSS
+391 
-401 LYEKINVTA
+401 
-410 KLFFPDEAT
+410 
-419 LSLDKG
+419 
-425 LAILFGQLDTIE
+425 
-437 PTMSGKLLRWI
+437 
-448 MQLLKHVASNAK
+448 QLLEWAIAMLKLMAQGHANTNGETTGQDNQLTSEA
-460 DIDDQFFKES
+460 
-470 LFKVYTIINRLYDL
+470 LFRTYTVVNRLLELVNNGDL
-484 VSSSDLVVDVI
+484 DVDRR
-495 TIQRLLRQILQ
+495 TMMRLYGEIVR
-506 TTSIPFHGEPAVGVQ
+506 TTSIPFHGEPVVGVQ
-521 FMGVLETRNIDFDHL
+521 FMGVLETRNLDFEHL
-536 LILSCNEG
+536 LVLSCNEG

-551 DTSFIPYS
+551 DTSFIPYNV
-559 IRKAHGLTTIDNKVA
+559 RKAHGLTTIDNKVS

-579 FYRLLQ
+579 FYRLMQ
-585 RATDITVVYNNSSN
+585 RAEDITIVYNNAADVTS
-599 GLVTGEMSR
+599 TGEMSR

-717 IYDRVIDAY
+717 IYERVIAAY
-726 KSNTIQPQTLKQL
+726 KSRTIQPQTLKQL

-853 YSLLVDESPMNREK
+853 YSLLVDESPMMNPEK

-895 VTDVSKYREEFMNT
+895 VTDVSKFREEFMNT

-930 TACTHCPYCNLCGV
+930 TACTHCPYSNLCGV

>member
-1 MRTFLEYVAED
+1 MKTFLEYVAED
-12 IISKYGS
+12 IINKYGTNLS
-19 DLAHTAVIF
+19 RTAVVF
-28 PNKRARLFFNEYLAR
+28 PNKRAALFLNEHLVRLA
-43 QVEGT
+43 GKPI
-48 MWSPTY
+48 WSPSY
-54 LTISELFRSHSRL
+54 ITISELFRRHTQL
-67 TTADPIKLICDLHKS
+67 VTGDQIKLICDLYKTYTE
-82 FVSVTGTKESLDH
+82 VTESDETLDH
-95 FYSWGQIMLADFDD
+95 FYGWGQVMLADFDD
-109 IDKNMADAAQIFKNV
+109 IDKNMADAKKVFCNLR
-124 GDIHELDDISYLSE
+124 DLHELDDVSYLSPE
-138 DQLNMLKRFFSNFS
+138 QVETLKLFFSNFS
-152 ENKSSE
+152 EDKTTE
-158 LKRRFIEL
+158 LKKRFMKI
-166 WSRFNDIY
+166 WSRFGDIY
-174 TDFNNRLYNQGLAY
+174 RLYNERLEAQGIAY
-188 EGALYRKVAND
+188 EGALYRKVATD
-199 DSISY
+199 DSVDF

-211 VGFNLLQRVEQKL
+211 VGFNVLQRVEQLLFSKL
-224 FKRLKDAGKGFFY
+224 QKMGKAKFY
-237 WDFDHYYMPGKS
+237 WDFDDYYLATKKGHVNPS
-249 SRTTNEA
+249 EA
-256 GHYISSYLADF
+256 GHYIKQYLPYF
-267 PNELN
+267 TNELDTSDAD
-272 INDEAVYNNFSKPKS
+272 IYRNFRKAKRITYASATTEDVQAR
-287 ISYVAASTENIQ
+287 YVG
-299 AAYSSQWLKE
+299 QWLKE
-309 GKRIADGRRTAIVMC
+309 GNRINDGRKTAVVMC
-324 NEGLLQA
+324 DEALLQS
-331 LVHNIP
+331 VIHSIP
-337 TEVGKINIT
+337 EEVNDINVT
-346 TGYPLAQSPFCS
+346 TGYPLQQTHFASLLEDIAAQHT
-358 FLSSL
+358 
-363 ISLRCEGYMES
+363 EDYDN
-374 RKRYRL
+374 K
-380 RFVNAVLRHPY
+380 
-391 MRYVSDLHSS
+391 
-401 LYEKINVTA
+401 
-410 KLFFPDEAT
+410 
-419 LSLDKG
+419 
-425 LAILFGQLDTIE
+425 
-437 PTMSGKLLRWI
+437 
-448 MQLLKHVASNAK
+448 QLLEWAIAMLKLMAQGHANTNGETTGQDNQLTSEA
-460 DIDDQFFKES
+460 
-470 LFKVYTIINRLYDL
+470 LFRTYTVVNRLLELVNNGDL
-484 VSSSDLVVDVI
+484 DVDRR
-495 TIQRLLRQILQ
+495 TMMRLYGEIVR
-506 TTSIPFHGEPAVGVQ
+506 TTSIPFHGEPVVGVQ
-521 FMGVLETRNIDFDHL
+521 FMGVLETRNLDFEHL
-536 LILSCNEG
+536 LVLSCNEG

-551 DTSFIPYS
+551 DTSFIPYNV
-559 IRKAHGLTTIDNKVA
+559 RKAHGLTTIDNKVS

-579 FYRLLQ
+579 FYRLMQ
-585 RATDITVVYNNSSN
+585 RAEDITIVYNNAADVTS
-599 GLVTGEMSR
+599 TGEMSR

-717 IYDRVIDAY
+717 IYERVIAAY
-726 KSNTIQPQTLKQL
+726 KSHTIQPQTLKQL

-853 YSLLVDESPMNREK
+853 YSLLVDESPMMNPEK

-895 VTDVSKYREEFMNT
+895 VTNVSKFREEFMNI

-930 TACTHCPYCNLCGV
+930 TACTHCPYSNLCGV

>member
-1 MRTFLEYVAED
+1 MKTFLEYVAED
-12 IISKYGS
+12 IINKYGTNLS
-19 DLAHTAVIF
+19 RTAVVF
-28 PNKRARLFFNEYLAR
+28 PNKRAALFLNEHLVRLA
-43 QVEGT
+43 GKPI
-48 MWSPTY
+48 WSPSY
-54 LTISELFRSHSRL
+54 ITISELFRRHTQL
-67 TTADPIKLICDLHKS
+67 VTGDQIKLICDLYKTYTE
-82 FVSVTGTKESLDH
+82 VTESDETLDH
-95 FYSWGQIMLADFDD
+95 FYGWGQVMLADFDD
-109 IDKNMADAAQIFKNV
+109 IDKNMADANKVFCNLR
-124 GDIHELDDISYLSE
+124 DLHELDDVSYLSPE
-138 DQLNMLKRFFSNFS
+138 QVETLKLFFSNFS
-152 ENKSSE
+152 EDKTTE
-158 LKRRFIEL
+158 LKKRFLKI
-166 WSRFNDIY
+166 WSRFGDIY
-174 TDFNNRLYNQGLAY
+174 RLYNERLEAQGIAY
-188 EGALYRKVAND
+188 EGALYRKVATD
-199 DSISY
+199 DSVDF

-211 VGFNLLQRVEQKL
+211 VGFNVLQRVEQLLFSKL
-224 FKRLKDAGKGFFY
+224 QKMGKAKFY
-237 WDFDHYYMPGKS
+237 WDFDDYYLATKKGHVNPS
-249 SRTTNEA
+249 EA
-256 GHYISSYLADF
+256 GHYIKQYLPYF
-267 PNELN
+267 TNELDTSDAD
-272 INDEAVYNNFSKPKS
+272 IYRNFRKAKKITYASATTEDVQAR
-287 ISYVAASTENIQ
+287 YVG
-299 AAYSSQWLKE
+299 QWLKE
-309 GKRIADGRRTAIVMC
+309 GNRINDGRKTAVVMC
-324 NEGLLQA
+324 DEALLQS
-331 LVHNIP
+331 VIHSIP
-337 TEVGKINIT
+337 EEVNDINVT
-346 TGYPLAQSPFCS
+346 TGYPLQQTHFASLLEDIAAQHT
-358 FLSSL
+358 
-363 ISLRCEGYMES
+363 EDYDN
-374 RKRYRL
+374 K
-380 RFVNAVLRHPY
+380 
-391 MRYVSDLHSS
+391 
-401 LYEKINVTA
+401 
-410 KLFFPDEAT
+410 
-419 LSLDKG
+419 
-425 LAILFGQLDTIE
+425 
-437 PTMSGKLLRWI
+437 
-448 MQLLKHVASNAK
+448 QLLEWAIAMLKLMAQGHANTNGETTGQDNQLTSEA
-460 DIDDQFFKES
+460 
-470 LFKVYTIINRLYDL
+470 LFRTYTVVNRLLELVNNGDL
-484 VSSSDLVVDVI
+484 DVDRR
-495 TIQRLLRQILQ
+495 TMMRLYGEIVR
-506 TTSIPFHGEPAVGVQ
+506 TTSIPFHGEPVVGVQ
-521 FMGVLETRNIDFDHL
+521 FMGVLETRNLDFEHL
-536 LILSCNEG
+536 LVLSCNEG

-551 DTSFIPYS
+551 DTSFIPYNV
-559 IRKAHGLTTIDNKVA
+559 RKAHGLTTIDNKVS

-579 FYRLLQ
+579 FYRLMQ
-585 RATDITVVYNNSSN
+585 RAEDITIVYNNAADVTS
-599 GLVTGEMSR
+599 TGEMSR

-717 IYDRVIDAY
+717 IYERVIAAY
-726 KSNTIQPQTLKQL
+726 KSHTIQPQTLKQL

-838 KNNKKNDGYILQSFI
+838 KNNKRNDGYILQSFI
-853 YSLLVDESPMNREK
+853 YSLLVDESPMMNPEK

-895 VTDVSKYREEFMNT
+895 VTNVSKFREEFMNI

-930 TACTHCPYCNLCGV
+930 TACTHCPYSNLCGV

>member
-1 MRTFLEYVAED
+1 MKTFLEYVAED
-12 IISKYGS
+12 IINKYGTNLS
-19 DLAHTAVIF
+19 RTAVVF
-28 PNKRARLFFNEYLAR
+28 PNKRAALFLNEHLVRLA
-43 QVEGT
+43 GKPI
-48 MWSPTY
+48 WSPSY
-54 LTISELFRSHSRL
+54 ITISELFRRHTQL
-67 TTADPIKLICDLHKS
+67 VTGDQIKLICDLYKTYTE
-82 FVSVTGTKESLDH
+82 VTESDETLDH
-95 FYSWGQIMLADFDD
+95 FYGWGQVMLADFDD
-109 IDKNMADAAQIFKNV
+109 IDKNMADANKVFCNLR
-124 GDIHELDDISYLSE
+124 DLHELDDVSYLSPE
-138 DQLNMLKRFFSNFS
+138 QVETLKLFFSNFS
-152 ENKSSE
+152 EDKTTE
-158 LKRRFIEL
+158 LKKRFMKI
-166 WSRFNDIY
+166 WSRFGDIY
-174 TDFNNRLYNQGLAY
+174 RLYNERLEAQGIAY
-188 EGALYRKVAND
+188 EGALYRKVATD
-199 DSISY
+199 DSVDF

-211 VGFNLLQRVEQKL
+211 VGFNVLQRVEQLLFSKL
-224 FKRLKDAGKGFFY
+224 QKMGKAKFY
-237 WDFDHYYMPGKS
+237 WDFDDYYLATKTGHVNPS
-249 SRTTNEA
+249 EA
-256 GHYISSYLADF
+256 GHYIKQYLPYF
-267 PNELN
+267 TNELDTSDAD
-272 INDEAVYNNFSKPKS
+272 IYRNFRKAKKITYASATTEDVQAR
-287 ISYVAASTENIQ
+287 YVG
-299 AAYSSQWLKE
+299 QWLKE
-309 GKRIADGRRTAIVMC
+309 GNRIDDGRKTAVVMC
-324 NEGLLQA
+324 DEALLQS
-331 LVHNIP
+331 VIHSIP
-337 TEVGKINIT
+337 EEVNDINVT
-346 TGYPLAQSPFCS
+346 TGYPLQQTHFASLLEDIAAQHT
-358 FLSSL
+358 
-363 ISLRCEGYMES
+363 EDYDN
-374 RKRYRL
+374 K
-380 RFVNAVLRHPY
+380 
-391 MRYVSDLHSS
+391 
-401 LYEKINVTA
+401 
-410 KLFFPDEAT
+410 
-419 LSLDKG
+419 
-425 LAILFGQLDTIE
+425 
-437 PTMSGKLLRWI
+437 
-448 MQLLKHVASNAK
+448 QLLEWAIAMLKLMAQGHTDTSGDTTGQDNQLTSEA
-460 DIDDQFFKES
+460 
-470 LFKVYTIINRLYDL
+470 LFRTYTVVNRLLELVNNGDL
-484 VSSSDLVVDVI
+484 DVDRR
-495 TIQRLLRQILQ
+495 TMMRLYGEIVR
-506 TTSIPFHGEPAVGVQ
+506 TTSIPFHGEPVVGVQ
-521 FMGVLETRNIDFDHL
+521 FMGVLETRNLDFEHL
-536 LILSCNEG
+536 LVLSCNEG

-551 DTSFIPYS
+551 DTSFIPYNV
-559 IRKAHGLTTIDNKVA
+559 RKAHGLTTIDNKVS

-579 FYRLLQ
+579 FYRLMQ
-585 RATDITVVYNNSSN
+585 RAEDITIVYNNAADVTS
-599 GLVTGEMSR
+599 TGEMSR

-717 IYDRVIDAY
+717 IYERVIAAY
-726 KSNTIQPQTLKQL
+726 KSHTIQPQTLKQL

-853 YSLLVDESPMNREK
+853 YSLLVDESPMMNPEK

-930 TACTHCPYCNLCGV
+930 TACTHCPYSNLCGV

>member
-1 MRTFLEYVAED
+1 MKTFLEYVAED
-12 IISKYGS
+12 IINKYGTNLS
-19 DLAHTAVIF
+19 RTAVVF
-28 PNKRARLFFNEYLAR
+28 PNKRAALFLNEHLVRLA
-43 QVEGT
+43 GKPI
-48 MWSPTY
+48 WSPSY
-54 LTISELFRSHSRL
+54 ITISELFRRHTQL
-67 TTADPIKLICDLHKS
+67 VTGDQIKLICDLYKTYTE
-82 FVSVTGTKESLDH
+82 VTESDETLDH
-95 FYSWGQIMLADFDD
+95 FYGWGQVMLADFDD
-109 IDKNMADAAQIFKNV
+109 IDKNMADAKKVFCNLR
-124 GDIHELDDISYLSE
+124 DLHELDDVSYLSPE
-138 DQLNMLKRFFSNFS
+138 QVETLKLFFSNFS
-152 ENKSSE
+152 EDKTTE
-158 LKRRFIEL
+158 LKKRFMKI
-166 WSRFNDIY
+166 WSRFGDIY
-174 TDFNNRLYNQGLAY
+174 RLYNERLEAQGIAY
-188 EGALYRKVAND
+188 EGALYRKVATD
-199 DSISY
+199 DSVDF

-211 VGFNLLQRVEQKL
+211 VGFNVLQRVEQLLFSKL
-224 FKRLKDAGKGFFY
+224 QKMGKAKFY
-237 WDFDHYYMPGKS
+237 WDFDDYYLATKKGHVNPS
-249 SRTTNEA
+249 EA
-256 GHYISSYLADF
+256 GHYIKQYLPYF
-267 PNELN
+267 TNELDTSDAD
-272 INDEAVYNNFSKPKS
+272 IYRNFRKAKKITYASATTEDVQAR
-287 ISYVAASTENIQ
+287 YVG
-299 AAYSSQWLKE
+299 QWLKE
-309 GKRIADGRRTAIVMC
+309 GNRIDDGRKTAVVMC
-324 NEGLLQA
+324 DEALLQS
-331 LVHNIP
+331 VIHSIP
-337 TEVGKINIT
+337 EEVNDINVT
-346 TGYPLAQSPFCS
+346 TGYPLQQTHFASLLEDIAAQHT
-358 FLSSL
+358 
-363 ISLRCEGYMES
+363 EDYDN
-374 RKRYRL
+374 K
-380 RFVNAVLRHPY
+380 
-391 MRYVSDLHSS
+391 
-401 LYEKINVTA
+401 
-410 KLFFPDEAT
+410 
-419 LSLDKG
+419 
-425 LAILFGQLDTIE
+425 
-437 PTMSGKLLRWI
+437 
-448 MQLLKHVASNAK
+448 QLLEWAIAMLKLMAQGHANTNGETTGQDNQLTSEA
-460 DIDDQFFKES
+460 
-470 LFKVYTIINRLYDL
+470 LFRTYTVVNRLLELVNNGDL
-484 VSSSDLVVDVI
+484 DVDRR
-495 TIQRLLRQILQ
+495 TMMRLYGEIVR
-506 TTSIPFHGEPAVGVQ
+506 TTSIPFHGEPVVGVQ
-521 FMGVLETRNIDFDHL
+521 FMGVLETRNLDFEHL
-536 LILSCNEG
+536 LVLSCNEG

-551 DTSFIPYS
+551 DTSFIPYNV
-559 IRKAHGLTTIDNKVA
+559 RKAHGLTTIDNKVS

-579 FYRLLQ
+579 FYRLMQ
-585 RATDITVVYNNSSN
+585 RAEDITIVYNNAADVTS
-599 GLVTGEMSR
+599 TGEMSR

-717 IYDRVIDAY
+717 IYERVIAAY
-726 KSNTIQPQTLKQL
+726 KSHTIQPQTLKQL

-853 YSLLVDESPMNREK
+853 YSLLVDESPMMNPEK

-895 VTDVSKYREEFMNT
+895 VTDVSKFREEFMNT

-930 TACTHCPYCNLCGV
+930 TACTHCPYSNLCGV

>member
-1 MRTFLEYVAED
+1 MKTFLEYVAED
-12 IISKYGS
+12 IINKYGTNLS
-19 DLAHTAVIF
+19 RTAVVF
-28 PNKRARLFFNEYLAR
+28 PNKRAALFLNEHLVRLA
-43 QVEGT
+43 GKPI
-48 MWSPTY
+48 WSPSY
-54 LTISELFRSHSRL
+54 ITISELFRRHTQL
-67 TTADPIKLICDLHKS
+67 VTGDQIKLICDLYKTYTE
-82 FVSVTGTKESLDH
+82 VTESDETLDH
-95 FYSWGQIMLADFDD
+95 FYGWGQVMLADFDD
-109 IDKNMADAAQIFKNV
+109 IDKNMADANKVFCNLR
-124 GDIHELDDISYLSE
+124 DLHELDDVSYLSPE
-138 DQLNMLKRFFSNFS
+138 QVETLKLFFSNFS
-152 ENKSSE
+152 EDKTTE
-158 LKRRFIEL
+158 LKKRFMKI
-166 WSRFNDIY
+166 WSRFGDIY
-174 TDFNNRLYNQGLAY
+174 RLYNERLEAQGIAY
-188 EGALYRKVAND
+188 EGALYRKVATD
-199 DSISY
+199 DSVDF

-211 VGFNLLQRVEQKL
+211 VGFNVLQRVEQLLFSKL
-224 FKRLKDAGKGFFY
+224 QKMGKAKFY
-237 WDFDHYYMPGKS
+237 WDFDDYYLATKKGHVNPS
-249 SRTTNEA
+249 EA
-256 GHYISSYLADF
+256 GHYIKQYLPYF
-267 PNELN
+267 TNELDTSDAD
-272 INDEAVYNNFSKPKS
+272 IYRNFRKAKKITYASATTEDVQAR
-287 ISYVAASTENIQ
+287 YVG
-299 AAYSSQWLKE
+299 QWLKE
-309 GKRIADGRRTAIVMC
+309 GNRIDDGRKTAVVMC
-324 NEGLLQA
+324 DEALLQS
-331 LVHNIP
+331 VIHSIP
-337 TEVGKINIT
+337 EEVNDINVT
-346 TGYPLAQSPFCS
+346 TGYPLQQTHFASLLEDIAAQHT
-358 FLSSL
+358 
-363 ISLRCEGYMES
+363 EDYDN
-374 RKRYRL
+374 K
-380 RFVNAVLRHPY
+380 
-391 MRYVSDLHSS
+391 
-401 LYEKINVTA
+401 
-410 KLFFPDEAT
+410 
-419 LSLDKG
+419 
-425 LAILFGQLDTIE
+425 
-437 PTMSGKLLRWI
+437 
-448 MQLLKHVASNAK
+448 QLLEWAIAMLKLMAQGHANTNGETTGQDNQLTSEA
-460 DIDDQFFKES
+460 
-470 LFKVYTIINRLYDL
+470 LFRTYTVVNRLLELVNNGDL
-484 VSSSDLVVDVI
+484 DVDRR
-495 TIQRLLRQILQ
+495 TMMRLYGEIVR
-506 TTSIPFHGEPAVGVQ
+506 TTSIPFHGEPVVGVQ
-521 FMGVLETRNIDFDHL
+521 FMGVLETRNLDFEHL
-536 LILSCNEG
+536 LVLSCNEG

-551 DTSFIPYS
+551 DTSFIPYNV
-559 IRKAHGLTTIDNKVA
+559 RKAHGLTTIDNKVS

-579 FYRLLQ
+579 FYRLMQ
-585 RATDITVVYNNSSN
+585 RAEDITIVYNNAADVTS
-599 GLVTGEMSR
+599 TGEMSR

-717 IYDRVIDAY
+717 IYERVIAAY
-726 KSNTIQPQTLKQL
+726 KSHTIQPQTLKQL

-853 YSLLVDESPMNREK
+853 YSLLVDESPIMNPEK

-895 VTDVSKYREEFMNT
+895 VTNVSKYREEFMNI

-930 TACTHCPYCNLCGV
+930 TVCTHCPYSNLCGV

>member
-1 MRTFLEYVAED
+1 MKTFLEYVAED
-12 IISKYGS
+12 IINKYGTNLS
-19 DLAHTAVIF
+19 RTAVVF
-28 PNKRARLFFNEYLAR
+28 PNKRAALFLNEHLVRLA
-43 QVEGT
+43 GKPI
-48 MWSPTY
+48 WSPSY
-54 LTISELFRSHSRL
+54 ITISELFRRHTQL
-67 TTADPIKLICDLHKS
+67 VTGDQIKLICDLYKTYTE
-82 FVSVTGTKESLDH
+82 VTESDETLDH
-95 FYSWGQIMLADFDD
+95 FYGWGQVMLADFDD
-109 IDKNMADAAQIFKNV
+109 IDKNMADANKVFCNLR
-124 GDIHELDDISYLSE
+124 DLHELDDVSYLSPE
-138 DQLNMLKRFFSNFS
+138 QVETLKLFFSNFS
-152 ENKSSE
+152 EDKTTE
-158 LKRRFIEL
+158 LKKRFMKI
-166 WSRFNDIY
+166 WSRFGDIY
-174 TDFNNRLYNQGLAY
+174 RLYNERLEAQGIAY
-188 EGALYRKVAND
+188 EGALYRKVATD
-199 DSISY
+199 DSVDF

-211 VGFNLLQRVEQKL
+211 VGFNVLQRVEQLLFSKL
-224 FKRLKDAGKGFFY
+224 QKMGKAKFY
-237 WDFDHYYMPGKS
+237 WDFDDYYLATKKGHVNPS
-249 SRTTNEA
+249 EA
-256 GHYISSYLADF
+256 GHYIKQYLPYF
-267 PNELN
+267 TNELDTSDAD
-272 INDEAVYNNFSKPKS
+272 IYRNFRKAKKITYASATTEDVQAR
-287 ISYVAASTENIQ
+287 YVG
-299 AAYSSQWLKE
+299 QWLKE
-309 GKRIADGRRTAIVMC
+309 GNRIDDGRKTAVVMC
-324 NEGLLQA
+324 DEALLQS
-331 LVHNIP
+331 VIHSIP
-337 TEVGKINIT
+337 EEVNDINVT
-346 TGYPLAQSPFCS
+346 TGYPLQQTHFASLLEDIAAQHT
-358 FLSSL
+358 
-363 ISLRCEGYMES
+363 EDYDN
-374 RKRYRL
+374 K
-380 RFVNAVLRHPY
+380 
-391 MRYVSDLHSS
+391 
-401 LYEKINVTA
+401 
-410 KLFFPDEAT
+410 
-419 LSLDKG
+419 
-425 LAILFGQLDTIE
+425 
-437 PTMSGKLLRWI
+437 
-448 MQLLKHVASNAK
+448 QLLEWAIAMLKLMAQGHANTNGETTGQDNQLTSEA
-460 DIDDQFFKES
+460 
-470 LFKVYTIINRLYDL
+470 LFRTYTVVNRLLELVNNGDL
-484 VSSSDLVVDVI
+484 DVDRR
-495 TIQRLLRQILQ
+495 TMMRLYGEIVR
-506 TTSIPFHGEPAVGVQ
+506 TTSIPFHGEPVVGVQ
-521 FMGVLETRNIDFDHL
+521 FMGVLETRNLDFEHL
-536 LILSCNEG
+536 LVLSCNEG

-551 DTSFIPYS
+551 DTSFIPYNV
-559 IRKAHGLTTIDNKVA
+559 RKAHGLTTIDNKVS

-579 FYRLLQ
+579 FYRLMQ
-585 RATDITVVYNNSSN
+585 RAEDITIVYNNAADVTS
-599 GLVTGEMSR
+599 TGEMSR

-717 IYDRVIDAY
+717 IYERVIAAY
-726 KSNTIQPQTLKQL
+726 KSRTIQPQTLKQL

-816 RMDCVTCADG
+816 RMDCVKCADG
-826 VRRIRVIDYKTG
+826 VMRIRVIDYKTG

-853 YSLLVDESPMNREK
+853 YSLLVDESPIMNPGK

-895 VTDVSKYREEFMNT
+895 VTNVSKYREEFMNI

-930 TACTHCPYCNLCGV
+930 TACTHCPYSNLCGV

>member
-1 MRTFLEYVAED
+1 MKTFLEYVAED
-12 IISKYGS
+12 IINKYGTNLS
-19 DLAHTAVIF
+19 RTAVVF
-28 PNKRARLFFNEYLAR
+28 PNKRAALFLNEHLVRLA
-43 QVEGT
+43 GKPI
-48 MWSPTY
+48 WSPSY
-54 LTISELFRSHSRL
+54 ITISELFRRHTQL
-67 TTADPIKLICDLHKS
+67 VTGDQIKLICDLYKTYIE
-82 FVSVTGTKESLDH
+82 VTGSDETLDH
-95 FYSWGQIMLADFDD
+95 FYGWGQVMLADFDD
-109 IDKNMADAAQIFKNV
+109 IDKNMADANKVLCNLR
-124 GDIHELDDISYLSE
+124 DLHERDDVSYLSPE
-138 DQLNMLKRFFSNFS
+138 QVETLKLFFSNFS
-152 ENKSSE
+152 EDKTTE
-158 LKRRFIEL
+158 LKKRFMKI
-166 WSRFNDIY
+166 WSRFGDIY
-174 TDFNNRLYNQGLAY
+174 RLYNERLEAQGIAY
-188 EGALYRKVAND
+188 EGALYRKVATD
-199 DSISY
+199 DSVDF

-211 VGFNLLQRVEQKL
+211 VGFNVLQRVEQLLFSKL
-224 FKRLKDAGKGFFY
+224 QKMGKAKFY
-237 WDFDHYYMPGKS
+237 WDFDDYYLATKKGHVNPS
-249 SRTTNEA
+249 EA
-256 GHYISSYLADF
+256 GHYIKQYLPYF
-267 PNELN
+267 TNELDTSDAD
-272 INDEAVYNNFSKPKS
+272 IYRNFRKAKKITYASATTEDVQAR
-287 ISYVAASTENIQ
+287 YVG
-299 AAYSSQWLKE
+299 QWLKE
-309 GKRIADGRRTAIVMC
+309 GNRINDGRKTAVVMC
-324 NEGLLQA
+324 DEALLQS
-331 LVHNIP
+331 VIHSIP
-337 TEVGKINIT
+337 EEVNDINVT
-346 TGYPLAQSPFCS
+346 TGYPLQQTHFASLLEDIAAQHT
-358 FLSSL
+358 
-363 ISLRCEGYMES
+363 EDYDN
-374 RKRYRL
+374 K
-380 RFVNAVLRHPY
+380 
-391 MRYVSDLHSS
+391 
-401 LYEKINVTA
+401 
-410 KLFFPDEAT
+410 
-419 LSLDKG
+419 
-425 LAILFGQLDTIE
+425 
-437 PTMSGKLLRWI
+437 
-448 MQLLKHVASNAK
+448 QLLEWAIAMLKLMAQGHTDTSGETTGQDNQLTSEA
-460 DIDDQFFKES
+460 
-470 LFKVYTIINRLYDL
+470 LFRTYTVVNRLLELVNNGDL
-484 VSSSDLVVDVI
+484 DVDRR
-495 TIQRLLRQILQ
+495 TMMRLYGEIVR
-506 TTSIPFHGEPAVGVQ
+506 TTSIPFHGEPVVGVQ
-521 FMGVLETRNIDFDHL
+521 FMGVLETRNLDFEHL
-536 LILSCNEG
+536 LVLSCNEG

-551 DTSFIPYS
+551 DTSFIPYNV
-559 IRKAHGLTTIDNKVA
+559 RKAHGLTTIDNKVS

-579 FYRLLQ
+579 FYRLMQ
-585 RATDITVVYNNSSN
+585 RAEDITIVYNNAADVTS
-599 GLVTGEMSR
+599 TGEMSR

-629 QEAGSTTCQDEK
+629 QESGNTTCQDEK

-717 IYDRVIDAY
+717 IYERVIAAY
-726 KSNTIQPQTLKQL
+726 KSHTIQPQMLKQL

-838 KNNKKNDGYILQSFI
+838 KNTKKNDGYILQSFI
-853 YSLLVDESPMNREK
+853 YSLLVDESPIMNPEK

-895 VTDVSKYREEFMNT
+895 VTDVSKFREEFMNI

-930 TACTHCPYCNLCGV
+930 TACTHCPYSNLCGI

>member
-1 MRTFLEYVAED
+1 MKTFLEYVAED
-12 IISKYGS
+12 IINKYGTNLS
-19 DLAHTAVIF
+19 RTAVVF
-28 PNKRARLFFNEYLAR
+28 PNKRAALFLNEHLVRLA
-43 QVEGT
+43 GKPI
-48 MWSPTY
+48 WSPSY
-54 LTISELFRSHSRL
+54 ITISELFRRHTQL
-67 TTADPIKLICDLHKS
+67 VTGDQIKLICDLYKTYTE
-82 FVSVTGTKESLDH
+82 VTESDETLDH
-95 FYSWGQIMLADFDD
+95 FYGWGQVMLADFDD
-109 IDKNMADAAQIFKNV
+109 IDKNMADANKVFCNLR
-124 GDIHELDDISYLSE
+124 DLHELDDVSYLSPE
-138 DQLNMLKRFFSNFS
+138 QVETLKLFFSNFS
-152 ENKSSE
+152 EDKTTE
-158 LKRRFIEL
+158 LKKRFMKI
-166 WSRFNDIY
+166 WSRFGDIY
-174 TDFNNRLYNQGLAY
+174 RLYNERLEAQGIAY
-188 EGALYRKVAND
+188 EGALYRKVATD
-199 DSISY
+199 DSVDF

-211 VGFNLLQRVEQKL
+211 VGFNVLQRVEQLLFSKL
-224 FKRLKDAGKGFFY
+224 QKMGKAKFY
-237 WDFDHYYMPGKS
+237 WDFDDYYLATKKGHVNPS
-249 SRTTNEA
+249 EA
-256 GHYISSYLADF
+256 GHYIKQYLPYF
-267 PNELN
+267 TNELDTSDAD
-272 INDEAVYNNFSKPKS
+272 IYRNFRKAKKITYASATTEDVQAR
-287 ISYVAASTENIQ
+287 YVG
-299 AAYSSQWLKE
+299 QWLKE
-309 GKRIADGRRTAIVMC
+309 GNRIDDGRKTAVVMC
-324 NEGLLQA
+324 DEALLQS
-331 LVHNIP
+331 VIHSIP
-337 TEVGKINIT
+337 EEVNDINVT
-346 TGYPLAQSPFCS
+346 TGYPLQQTHFASLLEDIAAQHT
-358 FLSSL
+358 
-363 ISLRCEGYMES
+363 EDYDN
-374 RKRYRL
+374 K
-380 RFVNAVLRHPY
+380 
-391 MRYVSDLHSS
+391 
-401 LYEKINVTA
+401 
-410 KLFFPDEAT
+410 
-419 LSLDKG
+419 
-425 LAILFGQLDTIE
+425 
-437 PTMSGKLLRWI
+437 
-448 MQLLKHVASNAK
+448 QLLEWAIAMLKLMAQGHANTNGETTGQDNQLTSEA
-460 DIDDQFFKES
+460 
-470 LFKVYTIINRLYDL
+470 LFRTYTVVNRLLELVNNGDL
-484 VSSSDLVVDVI
+484 DVDRR
-495 TIQRLLRQILQ
+495 TMMRLYGEIVR
-506 TTSIPFHGEPAVGVQ
+506 TTSIPFHGEPVVGVQ
-521 FMGVLETRNIDFDHL
+521 FMGVLETRNLDFEHL
-536 LILSCNEG
+536 LVLSCNEG

-551 DTSFIPYS
+551 DTSFIPYNV
-559 IRKAHGLTTIDNKVA
+559 RKAHGLTTIDNKVS

-579 FYRLLQ
+579 FYRLMQ
-585 RATDITVVYNNSSN
+585 RAEDITIVYNNAADVTS
-599 GLVTGEMSR
+599 TGEMSR

-629 QEAGSTTCQDEK
+629 QEAGNTTCQDEK

-717 IYDRVIDAY
+717 IYERVIAAY
-726 KSNTIQPQTLKQL
+726 KSRTIQPQTLKQL

-853 YSLLVDESPMNREK
+853 YSLLVDESPIMNPEK

-895 VTDVSKYREEFMNT
+895 VTNVSKFREEFMNI

-930 TACTHCPYCNLCGV
+930 TACTHCPYSNLCGV

>member
-1 MRTFLEYVAED
+1 MKTFLEYVAED
-12 IISKYGS
+12 IINKYGTNLS
-19 DLAHTAVIF
+19 RTAVVF
-28 PNKRARLFFNEYLAR
+28 PNKRAALFLNEHLVRLA
-43 QVEGT
+43 GKPI
-48 MWSPTY
+48 WSPSY
-54 LTISELFRSHSRL
+54 ITISELFRRHTQL
-67 TTADPIKLICDLHKS
+67 VTGDQIKLICDLYKTYTE
-82 FVSVTGTKESLDH
+82 VTESDETLDH
-95 FYSWGQIMLADFDD
+95 FYGWGQVMLADFDD
-109 IDKNMADAAQIFKNV
+109 IDKNMADANKVFCNLR
-124 GDIHELDDISYLSE
+124 DLHELDDVSYLSPE
-138 DQLNMLKRFFSNFS
+138 QVETLKLFFSNFS
-152 ENKSSE
+152 EDKTTE
-158 LKRRFIEL
+158 LKKRFMKI
-166 WSRFNDIY
+166 WSRFGDIY
-174 TDFNNRLYNQGLAY
+174 RLYNERLEAQGIAY
-188 EGALYRKVAND
+188 EGALYRKVATD
-199 DSISY
+199 DSVDF

-211 VGFNLLQRVEQKL
+211 VGFNVLQRVEQLLFSKL
-224 FKRLKDAGKGFFY
+224 QKMGKAKFY
-237 WDFDHYYMPGKS
+237 WDFDDYYLATKTGHVNPS
-249 SRTTNEA
+249 EA
-256 GHYISSYLADF
+256 GHYIKQYLPYF
-267 PNELN
+267 TNELDTSDAD
-272 INDEAVYNNFSKPKS
+272 IYRNFRKAKKITYASATTEDVQAR
-287 ISYVAASTENIQ
+287 YVG
-299 AAYSSQWLKE
+299 QWLKE
-309 GKRIADGRRTAIVMC
+309 GNRIDDGRKTAVVMC
-324 NEGLLQA
+324 DEALLQS
-331 LVHNIP
+331 VIHSIP
-337 TEVGKINIT
+337 EEVNDINVT
-346 TGYPLAQSPFCS
+346 TGYPLQQTHFASLLEDIAAQHT
-358 FLSSL
+358 
-363 ISLRCEGYMES
+363 EDYDN
-374 RKRYRL
+374 K
-380 RFVNAVLRHPY
+380 
-391 MRYVSDLHSS
+391 
-401 LYEKINVTA
+401 
-410 KLFFPDEAT
+410 
-419 LSLDKG
+419 
-425 LAILFGQLDTIE
+425 
-437 PTMSGKLLRWI
+437 
-448 MQLLKHVASNAK
+448 QLLEWAIAMLKLMAQGHTDTSGETTGQDNQLTSEA
-460 DIDDQFFKES
+460 
-470 LFKVYTIINRLYDL
+470 LFRTYTVVNRLLELVNNGDL
-484 VSSSDLVVDVI
+484 DVDHR
-495 TIQRLLRQILQ
+495 TMMRLYGEIVR
-506 TTSIPFHGEPAVGVQ
+506 TTSIPFHGEPVVGVQ
-521 FMGVLETRNIDFDHL
+521 FMGVLETRNLDFEHL
-536 LILSCNEG
+536 LVLSCNEG

-551 DTSFIPYS
+551 DTSFIPYNV
-559 IRKAHGLTTIDNKVA
+559 RKAHGLTTIDNKVS

-579 FYRLLQ
+579 FYRLMQ
-585 RATDITVVYNNSSN
+585 RAEDITIVYNNAADVTS
-599 GLVTGEMSR
+599 TGEMSR

-717 IYDRVIDAY
+717 IYERVIAAY
-726 KSNTIQPQTLKQL
+726 KSHTIQPQTLKQL

-853 YSLLVDESPMNREK
+853 YSLLVDESPIMNPEK

-895 VTDVSKYREEFMNT
+895 VTNVSKFREEFMNI

-930 TACTHCPYCNLCGV
+930 TACTHCPYSNLCGV

>member
-1 MRTFLEYVAED
+1 MKTFLEYVAED
-12 IISKYGS
+12 IINKYGTNLS
-19 DLAHTAVIF
+19 RTAVVF
-28 PNKRARLFFNEYLAR
+28 PNKRAALFLNEHLVRLA
-43 QVEGT
+43 GKPI
-48 MWSPTY
+48 WSPSY
-54 LTISELFRSHSRL
+54 ITISELFRRHTQL
-67 TTADPIKLICDLHKS
+67 VTGDQIKLICDLYKTYTE
-82 FVSVTGTKESLDH
+82 VTESDETLDH
-95 FYSWGQIMLADFDD
+95 FYGWGQVMLADFDD
-109 IDKNMADAAQIFKNV
+109 IDKNMADANKVFCNLR
-124 GDIHELDDISYLSE
+124 DLHELDDVSYLSPE
-138 DQLNMLKRFFSNFS
+138 QVETLKLFFSNFS
-152 ENKSSE
+152 EDKTTE
-158 LKRRFIEL
+158 LKKRFMKI
-166 WSRFNDIY
+166 WSRFGDIY
-174 TDFNNRLYNQGLAY
+174 RLYNERLEAQGIAY
-188 EGALYRKVAND
+188 EGALYRKVATD
-199 DSISY
+199 DSVDF

-211 VGFNLLQRVEQKL
+211 VGFNVLQRVEQLLFSKL
-224 FKRLKDAGKGFFY
+224 QKMGKAKFY
-237 WDFDHYYMPGKS
+237 WDFDDYYLATKKGHVNPS
-249 SRTTNEA
+249 EA
-256 GHYISSYLADF
+256 GHYIKQYLPYF
-267 PNELN
+267 TNELDTSDAD
-272 INDEAVYNNFSKPKS
+272 IYRNFRKAKKITYASATTEDVQAR
-287 ISYVAASTENIQ
+287 YVG
-299 AAYSSQWLKE
+299 QWLKE
-309 GKRIADGRRTAIVMC
+309 GNRINDGRKTAVVMC
-324 NEGLLQA
+324 DEALLQS
-331 LVHNIP
+331 VIHSIP
-337 TEVGKINIT
+337 EEVNDINVT
-346 TGYPLAQSPFCS
+346 TGYPLQQTHFASLLEDIAAQHT
-358 FLSSL
+358 
-363 ISLRCEGYMES
+363 EDYDN
-374 RKRYRL
+374 K
-380 RFVNAVLRHPY
+380 
-391 MRYVSDLHSS
+391 
-401 LYEKINVTA
+401 
-410 KLFFPDEAT
+410 
-419 LSLDKG
+419 
-425 LAILFGQLDTIE
+425 
-437 PTMSGKLLRWI
+437 
-448 MQLLKHVASNAK
+448 QLLEWAIAMLKLMAQGHANTNGETTGQDNQLTSEA
-460 DIDDQFFKES
+460 
-470 LFKVYTIINRLYDL
+470 LFRTYTVVNRLLELVNNGDL
-484 VSSSDLVVDVI
+484 DVDRR
-495 TIQRLLRQILQ
+495 TMMRLYGEIVR
-506 TTSIPFHGEPAVGVQ
+506 TTSIPFHGEPVVGVQ
-521 FMGVLETRNIDFDHL
+521 FMGVLETRNLDFEHL
-536 LILSCNEG
+536 LVLSCNEG

-551 DTSFIPYS
+551 DTSFIPYNV
-559 IRKAHGLTTIDNKVA
+559 RKAHGLTTIDNKVS

-579 FYRLLQ
+579 FYRLMQ
-585 RATDITVVYNNSSN
+585 RAEDITIVYNNAADVTS
-599 GLVTGEMSR
+599 TGEMSR

-717 IYDRVIDAY
+717 IYERVIDAY
-726 KSNTIQPQTLKQL
+726 KSRTIQPQTLKQL

-853 YSLLVDESPMNREK
+853 YSLLVDESPIMNPGK

-895 VTDVSKYREEFMNT
+895 VTDVSKYREEFMNI

-930 TACTHCPYCNLCGV
+930 TACTHCPYSNLCGV

>member
-1 MRTFLEYVAED
+1 MKTFLEYVAED
-12 IISKYGS
+12 IINKYGTNLS
-19 DLAHTAVIF
+19 RTAVVF
-28 PNKRARLFFNEYLAR
+28 PNKRAALFLNEHLVRLA
-43 QVEGT
+43 GKPI
-48 MWSPTY
+48 WSPSY
-54 LTISELFRSHSRL
+54 ITISELFRRHTQL
-67 TTADPIKLICDLHKS
+67 VTGDQIKLICDLYKTYTE
-82 FVSVTGTKESLDH
+82 VTESDETLDH
-95 FYSWGQIMLADFDD
+95 FYGWGQVMLADFDD
-109 IDKNMADAAQIFKNV
+109 IDKNMADAKKVFCNLR
-124 GDIHELDDISYLSE
+124 DLHELDDVSYLSPE
-138 DQLNMLKRFFSNFS
+138 QVETLKLFFSNFS
-152 ENKSSE
+152 EDKTTE
-158 LKRRFIEL
+158 LKKRFMKI
-166 WSRFNDIY
+166 WSRFGDIY
-174 TDFNNRLYNQGLAY
+174 RLYNERLEAQGIAY
-188 EGALYRKVAND
+188 EGALYRKVATD
-199 DSISY
+199 DSVDF

-211 VGFNLLQRVEQKL
+211 VGFNVLQRVEQLLFSKL
-224 FKRLKDAGKGFFY
+224 QKMGKAKFY
-237 WDFDHYYMPGKS
+237 WDFDDYYLATKTGHVNPS
-249 SRTTNEA
+249 EA
-256 GHYISSYLADF
+256 GHYIKQYLPYF
-267 PNELN
+267 TNELDTSDAD
-272 INDEAVYNNFSKPKS
+272 IYRNFRKAKRITFASATTEDVQAR
-287 ISYVAASTENIQ
+287 YVG
-299 AAYSSQWLKE
+299 QWLKE
-309 GKRIADGRRTAIVMC
+309 GNRIDDGRKTAVVMC
-324 NEGLLQA
+324 DEALLQS
-331 LVHNIP
+331 VIHSIP
-337 TEVGKINIT
+337 EEVNDINVT
-346 TGYPLAQSPFCS
+346 TGYPLQQTHFASLLEDIAAQHT
-358 FLSSL
+358 
-363 ISLRCEGYMES
+363 EDYDN
-374 RKRYRL
+374 K
-380 RFVNAVLRHPY
+380 
-391 MRYVSDLHSS
+391 
-401 LYEKINVTA
+401 
-410 KLFFPDEAT
+410 
-419 LSLDKG
+419 
-425 LAILFGQLDTIE
+425 
-437 PTMSGKLLRWI
+437 
-448 MQLLKHVASNAK
+448 QLLEWAIAMLKLMAQGHANTNGETTGQDNQLTSEA
-460 DIDDQFFKES
+460 
-470 LFKVYTIINRLYDL
+470 LFRTYTVVNRLLELVNNGDL
-484 VSSSDLVVDVI
+484 DVDRR
-495 TIQRLLRQILQ
+495 TMMRLYGEIVR
-506 TTSIPFHGEPAVGVQ
+506 TTSIPFHGEPVVGVQ
-521 FMGVLETRNIDFDHL
+521 FMGVLETRNLDFEHL
-536 LILSCNEG
+536 LVLSCNEG

-551 DTSFIPYS
+551 DTSFIPYNV
-559 IRKAHGLTTIDNKVA
+559 RKAHGLTTIDNKVS

-579 FYRLLQ
+579 FYRLMQ
-585 RATDITVVYNNSSN
+585 RAEDITIVYNNAADVTS
-599 GLVTGEMSR
+599 TGEMSR

-717 IYDRVIDAY
+717 IYERVIAAY
-726 KSNTIQPQTLKQL
+726 KSRTIQPQTLKQL

-803 EGQLTTT
+803 EGELTTT

-816 RMDCVTCADG
+816 RMDCVTCSDG

-838 KNNKKNDGYILQSFI
+838 KNNKRNDGYILQSFI
-853 YSLLVDESPMNREK
+853 YSLLVDESPMMNPGK

-895 VTDVSKYREEFMNT
+895 VTNVSKFREEFMNI

-930 TACTHCPYCNLCGV
+930 TACTHCPYSNLCGV

>member
-1 MRTFLEYVAED
+1 MKTFLEYVAED
-12 IISKYGS
+12 IINKYGTNLS
-19 DLAHTAVIF
+19 RTAVVF
-28 PNKRARLFFNEYLAR
+28 PNKRAALFLNEHLVRLA
-43 QVEGT
+43 GKPI
-48 MWSPTY
+48 WSPSY
-54 LTISELFRSHSRL
+54 ITISELFRRHTQL
-67 TTADPIKLICDLHKS
+67 VTGDQIKLICDLYKTYTE
-82 FVSVTGTKESLDH
+82 VTESDETLDH
-95 FYSWGQIMLADFDD
+95 FYGWGQVMLADFDD
-109 IDKNMADAAQIFKNV
+109 IDKNMADANKVFCNLR
-124 GDIHELDDISYLSE
+124 DLHELDDVSYLSPE
-138 DQLNMLKRFFSNFS
+138 QVETLKLFFSNFS
-152 ENKSSE
+152 EDKTTE
-158 LKRRFIEL
+158 LKKRFMKI
-166 WSRFNDIY
+166 WSRFGDIY
-174 TDFNNRLYNQGLAY
+174 RLYNERLESQGIAY
-188 EGALYRKVAND
+188 EGALYRKVATD
-199 DSISY
+199 DSVDF

-211 VGFNLLQRVEQKL
+211 VGFNVLQRVEQLLFSKL
-224 FKRLKDAGKGFFY
+224 QKMGKAKFY
-237 WDFDHYYMPGKS
+237 WDFDDYYLATKTGHVNPS
-249 SRTTNEA
+249 EA
-256 GHYISSYLADF
+256 GHYIKQYLPYF
-267 PNELN
+267 TNELDTSDAD
-272 INDEAVYNNFSKPKS
+272 IYRNFRKTKKITYASATTEDVQAR
-287 ISYVAASTENIQ
+287 YVG
-299 AAYSSQWLKE
+299 QWLKE
-309 GKRIADGRRTAIVMC
+309 GNRINDGRKTAVVMC
-324 NEGLLQA
+324 DEALLQS
-331 LVHNIP
+331 VIHSIP
-337 TEVGKINIT
+337 EEVNDINVT
-346 TGYPLAQSPFCS
+346 TGYPLQQTHFASLLEDIAAQHT
-358 FLSSL
+358 
-363 ISLRCEGYMES
+363 EDYDN
-374 RKRYRL
+374 K
-380 RFVNAVLRHPY
+380 
-391 MRYVSDLHSS
+391 
-401 LYEKINVTA
+401 
-410 KLFFPDEAT
+410 
-419 LSLDKG
+419 
-425 LAILFGQLDTIE
+425 
-437 PTMSGKLLRWI
+437 
-448 MQLLKHVASNAK
+448 QLLEWAIAMLKLMAQGHANTNGETTGQDNQLTSEA
-460 DIDDQFFKES
+460 
-470 LFKVYTIINRLYDL
+470 LFRTYTVVNRLLELVNNGDL
-484 VSSSDLVVDVI
+484 DVDRR
-495 TIQRLLRQILQ
+495 TMMRLYGEIVR
-506 TTSIPFHGEPAVGVQ
+506 TTSIPFHGEPVVGVQ
-521 FMGVLETRNIDFDHL
+521 FMGVLETRNLDFEHL
-536 LILSCNEG
+536 LVLSCNEG

-551 DTSFIPYS
+551 DTSFIPYNV
-559 IRKAHGLTTIDNKVA
+559 RKAHGLTTIDNKVS

-579 FYRLLQ
+579 FYRLMQ
-585 RATDITVVYNNSSN
+585 RAEDITIVYNNAADVTS
-599 GLVTGEMSR
+599 TGEMSR

-717 IYDRVIDAY
+717 IYERVIAAY
-726 KSNTIQPQTLKQL
+726 KSRTIQPQTLKQL

-853 YSLLVDESPMNREK
+853 YSLLVDESPIMNPEK

-895 VTDVSKYREEFMNT
+895 VTDVSKFREEFMNT

>member
-1 MRTFLEYVAED
+1 MKTFLEYVAED
-12 IISKYGS
+12 IINKYGTNLS
-19 DLAHTAVIF
+19 RTAVVF
-28 PNKRARLFFNEYLAR
+28 PNKRAALFLNEHLVRLA
-43 QVEGT
+43 GKPI
-48 MWSPTY
+48 WSPSY
-54 LTISELFRSHSRL
+54 ITISELFRRHTQL
-67 TTADPIKLICDLHKS
+67 VTGDQIKLICDLYKTYTE
-82 FVSVTGTKESLDH
+82 VTESDETLDH
-95 FYSWGQIMLADFDD
+95 FYGWGQVMLADFDD
-109 IDKNMADAAQIFKNV
+109 IDKNMADAKKVFCNLR
-124 GDIHELDDISYLSE
+124 DLHELDDVSYLSPE
-138 DQLNMLKRFFSNFS
+138 QVETLKLFFSNFS
-152 ENKSSE
+152 EDKTTE
-158 LKRRFIEL
+158 LKKRFMKI
-166 WSRFNDIY
+166 WSRFGDIY
-174 TDFNNRLYNQGLAY
+174 RLYNERLEAQGIAY
-188 EGALYRKVAND
+188 EGALYRKVATD
-199 DSISY
+199 DSVDF

-211 VGFNLLQRVEQKL
+211 VGFNVLQRVEQLLFSKL
-224 FKRLKDAGKGFFY
+224 QKMGKAKFY
-237 WDFDHYYMPGKS
+237 WDFDDYYLATKTGHVNPS
-249 SRTTNEA
+249 EA
-256 GHYISSYLADF
+256 GHYIKQYLPYF
-267 PNELN
+267 TNELDTSDAD
-272 INDEAVYNNFSKPKS
+272 IYRNFRKAKKITYASATTEDVQAR
-287 ISYVAASTENIQ
+287 YVG
-299 AAYSSQWLKE
+299 QWLKE
-309 GKRIADGRRTAIVMC
+309 GNRIDDGRKTAVVMC
-324 NEGLLQA
+324 DEALLQS
-331 LVHNIP
+331 VIHSIP
-337 TEVGKINIT
+337 EEVNDINVT
-346 TGYPLAQSPFCS
+346 TGYPLQQTHFASLLEDIAAQHT
-358 FLSSL
+358 
-363 ISLRCEGYMES
+363 EDYDN
-374 RKRYRL
+374 K
-380 RFVNAVLRHPY
+380 
-391 MRYVSDLHSS
+391 
-401 LYEKINVTA
+401 
-410 KLFFPDEAT
+410 
-419 LSLDKG
+419 
-425 LAILFGQLDTIE
+425 
-437 PTMSGKLLRWI
+437 
-448 MQLLKHVASNAK
+448 QLLEWAIAMLKLMAQGHTDTSGETTGQDNQLTSEA
-460 DIDDQFFKES
+460 
-470 LFKVYTIINRLYDL
+470 LFRTYTVVNRLLELVNNGDL
-484 VSSSDLVVDVI
+484 DVDRR
-495 TIQRLLRQILQ
+495 TMMRLYGEIVR
-506 TTSIPFHGEPAVGVQ
+506 TTSIPFHGEPVVGVQ
-521 FMGVLETRNIDFDHL
+521 FMGVLETRNLDFEHL
-536 LILSCNEG
+536 LVLSCNEG

-551 DTSFIPYS
+551 DTSFIPYNV
-559 IRKAHGLTTIDNKVA
+559 RKAHGLTTIDNKVS

-579 FYRLLQ
+579 FYRLMQ
-585 RATDITVVYNNSSN
+585 RAEDITIVYNNAADVTS
-599 GLVTGEMSR
+599 TGEMSR

-717 IYDRVIDAY
+717 IYERVIAAY
-726 KSNTIQPQTLKQL
+726 KSHTIQPQMLKQL

-853 YSLLVDESPMNREK
+853 YSLLVDESPMMNPEK

-930 TACTHCPYCNLCGV
+930 TACTHCPYSNLCGV

>member
-1 MRTFLEYVAED
+1 MKTFLEYVAED
-12 IISKYGS
+12 IINKYGTNLS
-19 DLAHTAVIF
+19 RTAVVF
-28 PNKRARLFFNEYLAR
+28 PNKRAALFLNEHLVRLA
-43 QVEGT
+43 GKPI
-48 MWSPTY
+48 WSPSY
-54 LTISELFRSHSRL
+54 ITISELFRRHTQL
-67 TTADPIKLICDLHKS
+67 VTGDQIKLICDLYKTYTE
-82 FVSVTGTKESLDH
+82 VTESDETLDH
-95 FYSWGQIMLADFDD
+95 FYGWGQVMLADFDD
-109 IDKNMADAAQIFKNV
+109 IDKNMADANKVFCNLR
-124 GDIHELDDISYLSE
+124 DLHELDDVSYLSPE
-138 DQLNMLKRFFSNFS
+138 QVETLKLFFSNFS
-152 ENKSSE
+152 EDKTTE
-158 LKRRFIEL
+158 LKKRFMKI
-166 WSRFNDIY
+166 WSRFGDIY
-174 TDFNNRLYNQGLAY
+174 RLYNERLEAQGIAY
-188 EGALYRKVAND
+188 EGALYRKVATD
-199 DSISY
+199 DSLDF

-211 VGFNLLQRVEQKL
+211 VGFNVLQRVEQLLFSKL
-224 FKRLKDAGKGFFY
+224 QKMGKAKFY
-237 WDFDHYYMPGKS
+237 WDFDDYYLATKTGHVNPS
-249 SRTTNEA
+249 EA
-256 GHYISSYLADF
+256 GHYIKQYLPYF
-267 PNELN
+267 TNELDTSDAD
-272 INDEAVYNNFSKPKS
+272 IYRNFRKAKKITYASATTEDVQAR
-287 ISYVAASTENIQ
+287 YVG
-299 AAYSSQWLKE
+299 QWLKE
-309 GKRIADGRRTAIVMC
+309 GNRINDGRKTAVVMC
-324 NEGLLQA
+324 DEALLQS
-331 LVHNIP
+331 VIHSIP
-337 TEVGKINIT
+337 EEVNDINVT
-346 TGYPLAQSPFCS
+346 TGYPLQQTHFASLLEDIAAQHT
-358 FLSSL
+358 
-363 ISLRCEGYMES
+363 EDYDN
-374 RKRYRL
+374 K
-380 RFVNAVLRHPY
+380 
-391 MRYVSDLHSS
+391 
-401 LYEKINVTA
+401 
-410 KLFFPDEAT
+410 
-419 LSLDKG
+419 
-425 LAILFGQLDTIE
+425 
-437 PTMSGKLLRWI
+437 
-448 MQLLKHVASNAK
+448 QLLEWAIAMLKLMAQGHANTNGETTGQDNQLTSEA
-460 DIDDQFFKES
+460 
-470 LFKVYTIINRLYDL
+470 LFRTYTVVNRLLELVNNGDL
-484 VSSSDLVVDVI
+484 DVDRR
-495 TIQRLLRQILQ
+495 TMMRLYGEIVR
-506 TTSIPFHGEPAVGVQ
+506 TTSIPFHGEPVVGVQ
-521 FMGVLETRNIDFDHL
+521 FMGVLETRNLDFEHL
-536 LILSCNEG
+536 LVLSCNEG

-551 DTSFIPYS
+551 DTSFIPYNV
-559 IRKAHGLTTIDNKVA
+559 RKAHGLTTIDNKVS

-579 FYRLLQ
+579 FYRLMQ
-585 RATDITVVYNNSSN
+585 RAEDITIVYNNAADVTS
-599 GLVTGEMSR
+599 TGEMSR

-629 QEAGSTTCQDEK
+629 QEAGNTTCQDEK

-717 IYDRVIDAY
+717 IYERVIAAY
-726 KSNTIQPQTLKQL
+726 KSHTIQPQTLKQL

-853 YSLLVDESPMNREK
+853 YSLLVDESPMMNPEK

-930 TACTHCPYCNLCGV
+930 TACTHCPYSNLCGV

>member
-1 MRTFLEYVAED
+1 MKTFLEYVAED
-12 IISKYGS
+12 IINKYGTNLS
-19 DLAHTAVIF
+19 RTAVVF
-28 PNKRARLFFNEYLAR
+28 PNKRAALFLNEHLVRLA
-43 QVEGT
+43 GKPI
-48 MWSPTY
+48 WSPSY
-54 LTISELFRSHSRL
+54 ITISELFRRHTQL
-67 TTADPIKLICDLHKS
+67 VTGDQIKLICDLYKTYTE
-82 FVSVTGTKESLDH
+82 VTESDETLDH
-95 FYSWGQIMLADFDD
+95 FYGWGQVMLADFDD
-109 IDKNMADAAQIFKNV
+109 IDKNMADANKVFCNLR
-124 GDIHELDDISYLSE
+124 DLHELDDVSYLSPE
-138 DQLNMLKRFFSNFS
+138 QVETLKLFFSNFS
-152 ENKSSE
+152 EDKTTE
-158 LKRRFIEL
+158 LKKRFMKI
-166 WSRFNDIY
+166 WSRFGDIY
-174 TDFNNRLYNQGLAY
+174 RLYNERLEAQGIAY
-188 EGALYRKVAND
+188 EGALYRKVATD
-199 DSISY
+199 DSVDF

-211 VGFNLLQRVEQKL
+211 VGFNVLQRVEQLLFSKL
-224 FKRLKDAGKGFFY
+224 QKMGKAKFY
-237 WDFDHYYMPGKS
+237 WDFDDYYLATKKGHVNPS
-249 SRTTNEA
+249 EA
-256 GHYISSYLADF
+256 GHYIKQYLPYF
-267 PNELN
+267 TNELDTSDAD
-272 INDEAVYNNFSKPKS
+272 IYRNFRKAKRITFASATTEDVQAR
-287 ISYVAASTENIQ
+287 YVG
-299 AAYSSQWLKE
+299 QWLKE
-309 GKRIADGRRTAIVMC
+309 GNRIDDGRKTAVVMC
-324 NEGLLQA
+324 DEALLQS
-331 LVHNIP
+331 VIHSIP
-337 TEVGKINIT
+337 EEVNDINVT
-346 TGYPLAQSPFCS
+346 TGYPLQQTHFASLLEDIAAQHT
-358 FLSSL
+358 
-363 ISLRCEGYMES
+363 EDYDN
-374 RKRYRL
+374 K
-380 RFVNAVLRHPY
+380 
-391 MRYVSDLHSS
+391 
-401 LYEKINVTA
+401 
-410 KLFFPDEAT
+410 
-419 LSLDKG
+419 
-425 LAILFGQLDTIE
+425 
-437 PTMSGKLLRWI
+437 
-448 MQLLKHVASNAK
+448 QLLEWAIAMLKLMAQGHTDTSVETTGQDAQLTSEA
-460 DIDDQFFKES
+460 
-470 LFKVYTIINRLYDL
+470 LFRTYTVVNRLLELVNNGDL
-484 VSSSDLVVDVI
+484 DVDRR
-495 TIQRLLRQILQ
+495 TMMRLYGEIVR
-506 TTSIPFHGEPAVGVQ
+506 TTSIPFHGEPVVGVQ
-521 FMGVLETRNIDFDHL
+521 FMGVLETRNLDFEHL
-536 LILSCNEG
+536 LVLSCNEG

-551 DTSFIPYS
+551 DTSFIPYNV
-559 IRKAHGLTTIDNKVA
+559 RKAHGLTTIDNKVS

-579 FYRLLQ
+579 FYRLMQ
-585 RATDITVVYNNSSN
+585 RAEDITIVYNNAADVTS
-599 GLVTGEMSR
+599 TGEMSR

-717 IYDRVIDAY
+717 IYERVIAAY
-726 KSNTIQPQTLKQL
+726 KSHTIQPQTLKQL

-853 YSLLVDESPMNREK
+853 YSLLVDESPIMNPEK

-895 VTDVSKYREEFMNT
+895 VTNVSKFREEFMNI

-930 TACTHCPYCNLCGV
+930 TVCTHCPYSNLCGV